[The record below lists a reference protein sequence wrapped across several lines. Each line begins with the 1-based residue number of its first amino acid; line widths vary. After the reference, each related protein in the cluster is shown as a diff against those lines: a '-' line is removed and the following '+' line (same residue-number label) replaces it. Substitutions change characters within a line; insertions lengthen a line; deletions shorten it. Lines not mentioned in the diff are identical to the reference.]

1 MVCAE
6 FSVCFWH
13 CSWSSHFCPR
23 LRWQRIRR
31 GLTKPS
37 PRPSQ
42 WTGTRRRPIPPAQEQ
57 PKNEN
62 PPAPEEPKTFT
73 VTYTDGVGGAVFDN
87 EVHSNLPSG
96 TATPAFSGSLAREGY
111 TFAGWNPAVAETVT
125 ADVTYA
131 AKWEEGKTGPR
142 RVTLPTIPGPDVD
155 LAALDTGHKI
165 DVRFTVLYVGDE
177 FNIGYNYGSSEKTKF
192 VCQYKTNHSDT
203 AYNNHT
209 IAISD
214 IKAAASRA
222 SVNSGYQI
230 VGWSKES
237 NANPTTWSLN
247 KSGTTACNK
256 GSTIYLV
263 AKNPNPTTKYTYTL
277 NYDANGGTGAPS
289 ADSWSTTDASIRYH
303 SFTVKNTIPTREGYV
318 FKGWKA
324 KDGADTIYAGGA
336 LCSVSQQ
343 GNDVVKNGNTWTR
356 TLYAVWEEAV
366 PSKPEWSDIRRE
378 MQKVSVHVTCINP
391 DVNHTEKTYSYKESN
406 DDTIGSVQDSAGSY
420 TCTVTVHLGRYRLQ
434 YNQDFNREHEF
445 ASSLTADVVLQ
456 YNGTGWVIASALPLE
471 LKLTCGSAPTPNP
484 PGSDV
489 LNSLK
494 VLVKCDSK
502 TYHFEKPYKMDDGD
516 YRLEKVDDN
525 TYTVIVLADKYVEKY
540 NAVYPG
546 HTLFDNNTKTI
557 KLVYRY
563 GAWTVVGSN
572 GVTFNVSCEQKYT
585 VTYTDGVDGE
595 VIFADQV
602 SYKKPGEKTP
612 KFRGTPTRTGYKFIG
627 WEPAVVGT
635 VTANATYTA
644 QWVSISDLDPAPELV
659 SSLYMNFQCTNE
671 NASHDHRSEMIAIGY
686 GIGAGGVIVTDAAG
700 NPVYNKDGN
709 ITAVITFYQDSGFLN
724 EYNKRTG
731 VAHRYADYE
740 PKTKSVDGVLIGEV
754 FHMYKKDYPVVF
766 DVVCG
771 SLYTVTYKD
780 GTNGTVFADDVH
792 SNLNANAAT
801 PAFVGGTP
809 TRPGYVFTGWNPAVA
824 ATVTGNATYTA
835 VWEKDANGNG
845 KPDKDEEKYTVTY
858 TDGVENEEIFADETY
873 SDLLSGTAT
882 PAFNGTP
889 TRKGYAF
896 TGWNPAVAATVT
908 GNATYAAVWEEA
920 APPKPDKPTPPTDEI
935 GGATVAVKCITGH
948 GDLSWKID
956 SSTFTVGEVTGDDT
970 TGYTCT
976 VTVQAEVYVNAFNSD
991 KKANGV
997 KHTLAD
1003 DAEKT
1008 FTMTYVNGAWTGP
1021 TNPAVTFEVKCEE
1034 ELVPVHL
1041 VIYRNGDTSK
1051 AYKDVALESQP
1062 KGHVIDLSTIDI
1074 ADYYTGNYEFYGW
1087 YDDGAWNNYKANPAN
1102 PPAGLKE
1109 KTVNGWTNLKC
1120 MVYDKYQVVYFQSEE
1135 ALRDFQND
1143 HSKTEGRL
1151 YSTTALFGS
1160 TLPTADAP
1168 TPTRTGYTFKFWSRE
1183 GQNGDVTGQTVNGWT
1198 NLYAV
1203 WEKNTYTVTYTDGV
1217 DGEAFADQAYTA
1229 KYEDATPAFE
1239 GTPTRKGFVFDG
1251 WNPEVAETVTED
1263 VTYTAQWK
1271 PVQPDKKAIEGAI
1284 GRGVAVVCDNQNVKH
1299 GAKAYKVTLGE
1310 YTASNVMGTAADGY
1324 TCTVTVRAA
1333 KFIEKYSSDMSDAV
1347 HTLIAGEPAEKT
1359 IELKWNG
1366 EKWVAETELPVTFH
1380 TLCPPEQPSKKDIE
1394 GAIGRGVKIVCDNQN
1409 VKHGGKDY
1417 KPTQGEYTV
1426 SDVTGT
1432 ASEGYTCTIT
1442 VKAAK
1447 IIEKY
1452 SSDMGKTHA
1461 LIVGE
1466 QAEKTVELKWDG
1478 EKWVAKTELPITFHV
1493 ECPPEKPTY
1502 DELKGLG
1509 INAKVDCTTT
1519 TAHNGKSYTLIEDTY
1534 NVSDPERKGTA
1545 YTCILTVNAKDYVAK
1560 YNAEENVGPHTLDDR
1575 DSKTIELTWNGEKW
1589 TAAETSVTFNVK
1601 CELLTVTYTDGVKG
1615 EEVFAD
1621 VVYNDIPYGT
1631 NTPAFGTKDPTRK
1644 GYKFLGWEPVVADTV
1659 TENAT
1664 YVAQWEK
1671 LYTVTY
1677 TDGAKGKAFEDQ
1689 VFTDL
1694 ESGTK
1699 TPEFNGTPTRK
1710 GYKFLGW
1717 EPVVADTVTENVTY
1731 TAPVGRTLHRYL
1743 HRRREGQGV
1752 QGSGLQRS

>member
-1 MVCAE
+1 MQTVCASGMDHQMKGE
-6 FSVCFWH
+6 YFKMKNHGLRRIFSLFLALFMVFTLL
-13 CSWSSHFCPR
+13 PTTA
-23 LRWQRIRR
+23 LAED
-31 GLTKPS
+31 T
-37 PRPSQ
+37 
-42 WTGTRRRPIPPAQEQ
+42 TGADETPPKTVVVNEGEKKTDPPPAQEQ
-57 PKNEN
+57 PNNEN

-73 VTYTDGVGGAVFDN
+73 VTYTDGADGAVFPN
-87 EVHSNLPSG
+87 QVSNLPAG
-96 TATPAFSGSLAREGY
+96 TATPAFSGTLARDGY

-125 ADVTYA
+125 ANVTYVA
-131 AKWEEGKTGPR
+131 QWEAGKTSAR
-142 RVTLPTIPGPDVD
+142 RVTLPTIPEPDIAP
-155 LAALDTGHKI
+155 AALNTGHKI
-165 DVRFTVLYVGDE
+165 DVTFTVLYVGDE

-256 GSTIYLV
+256 GTTIYLV

-289 ADSWSTTDASIRYH
+289 ADSWSTTDAAIRYH
-303 SFTVKNTIPTREGYV
+303 SFTVKNTVPTREGYV

-324 KDGADTIYAGGA
+324 KDGSDTIYTGGA

-356 TLYAVWEEAV
+356 TLYAVWEEA
-366 PSKPEWSDIRRE
+366 
-378 MQKVSVHVTCINP
+378 T
-391 DVNHTEKTYSYKESN
+391 
-406 DDTIGSVQDSAGSY
+406 
-420 TCTVTVHLGRYRLQ
+420 
-434 YNQDFNREHEF
+434 
-445 ASSLTADVVLQ
+445 
-456 YNGTGWVIASALPLE
+456 
-471 LKLTCGSAPTPNP
+471 
-484 PGSDV
+484 
-489 LNSLK
+489 
-494 VLVKCDSK
+494 
-502 TYHFEKPYKMDDGD
+502 
-516 YRLEKVDDN
+516 
-525 TYTVIVLADKYVEKY
+525 
-540 NAVYPG
+540 
-546 HTLFDNNTKTI
+546 
-557 KLVYRY
+557 
-563 GAWTVVGSN
+563 
-572 GVTFNVSCEQKYT
+572 
-585 VTYTDGVDGE
+585 
-595 VIFADQV
+595 
-602 SYKKPGEKTP
+602 
-612 KFRGTPTRTGYKFIG
+612 
-627 WEPAVVGT
+627 
-635 VTANATYTA
+635 
-644 QWVSISDLDPAPELV
+644 
-659 SSLYMNFQCTNE
+659 
-671 NASHDHRSEMIAIGY
+671 
-686 GIGAGGVIVTDAAG
+686 
-700 NPVYNKDGN
+700 
-709 ITAVITFYQDSGFLN
+709 
-724 EYNKRTG
+724 
-731 VAHRYADYE
+731 
-740 PKTKSVDGVLIGEV
+740 
-754 FHMYKKDYPVVF
+754 
-766 DVVCG
+766 
-771 SLYTVTYKD
+771 
-780 GTNGTVFADDVH
+780 
-792 SNLNANAAT
+792 
-801 PAFVGGTP
+801 
-809 TRPGYVFTGWNPAVA
+809 
-824 ATVTGNATYTA
+824 
-835 VWEKDANGNG
+835 
-845 KPDKDEEKYTVTY
+845 
-858 TDGVENEEIFADETY
+858 
-873 SDLLSGTAT
+873 
-882 PAFNGTP
+882 
-889 TRKGYAF
+889 
-896 TGWNPAVAATVT
+896 
-908 GNATYAAVWEEA
+908 
-920 APPKPDKPTPPTDEI
+920 PPKPDKPTAPGE
-935 GGATVAVKCITGH
+935 
-948 GDLSWKID
+948 GDLSGLIGNITVNCTNNAATHTLKSKGYALIA
-956 SSTFTVGEVTGDDT
+956 SSYTPSEVAGDAENGYTYTVTINSQKYVEQFDTDTGAAHDPKGVNATVTLKYTDNGWTVESGAPVVFDVACVTEIVPPAKPGAEDLAKLEAPVEVACTTKPETHNAVHFSLRGGTYTIGDVAGNETD
-970 TGYTCT
+970 GYTCDIT
-976 VTVQAEVYVNAFNSD
+976 VTADKYVARYNMD
-991 KKANGV
+991 YG
-997 KHTLAD
+997 KHTLTGD
-1003 DAEKT
+1003 NTKT
-1008 FTMTYVNGAWTGP
+1008 LTLKYVEGQW
-1021 TNPAVTFEVKCEE
+1021 AVDTPITFPVECEE
-1034 ELVPVHL
+1034 ELFPVHL
-1041 VIYRNGDTSK
+1041 VIYRNGNTTT

-1217 DGEAFADQAYTA
+1217 NGEAFADQAYTA

-1239 GTPTRKGFVFDG
+1239 GTPARKGFVFDG
-1251 WNPEVAETVTED
+1251 WTPEVAETVTD
-1263 VTYTAQWK
+1263 NATYTAQWK

-1310 YTASNVMGTAADGY
+1310 YTVSNVMGTAADGY

-1409 VKHGGKDY
+1409 VNHWGKDY

-1615 EEVFAD
+1615 EEVFED

-1644 GYKFLGWEPVVADTV
+1644 GYKFLGWEPEVA
-1659 TENAT
+1659 E
-1664 YVAQWEK
+1664 
-1671 LYTVTY
+1671 
-1677 TDGAKGKAFEDQ
+1677 
-1689 VFTDL
+1689 
-1694 ESGTK
+1694 
-1699 TPEFNGTPTRK
+1699 
-1710 GYKFLGW
+1710 
-1717 EPVVADTVTENVTY
+1717 TVTENVTY
-1731 TAPVGRTLHRYL
+1731 TAKWEELYTVTYTD
-1743 HRRREGQGV
+1743 GV
-1752 QGSGLQRS
+1752 KGKAFKDQVYKDLEAGTATPKFDGKPTRKGYTFTGWSPKVTDTVTKDVTYVAQWKSVKNGKDNIPKTGDSEIVMVLGSVLLFSFCGAAAVSVYDRKRKHF

>member
-1 MVCAE
+1 MKNHGLRRIFSLLLALFMVFTLLPTTAFAE
-6 FSVCFWH
+6 D
-13 CSWSSHFCPR
+13 
-23 LRWQRIRR
+23 
-31 GLTKPS
+31 T
-37 PRPSQ
+37 
-42 WTGTRRRPIPPAQEQ
+42 TGADEAQPKTVVVDEGEKKTDPPAQEQ

-73 VTYTDGVGGAVFDN
+73 VTYTDGANGAVFPN
-87 EVHSNLPSG
+87 QVSNLPAG
-96 TATPAFSGSLAREGY
+96 TATPAFSGTLARDGY

-125 ADVTYA
+125 ANVTYVA
-131 AKWEEGKTGPR
+131 QWEAGKTSAR
-142 RVTLPTIPGPDVD
+142 RVPLPTIPKPDPAPAD
-155 LAALDTGHKI
+155 LNTGHKI

-214 IKAAASRA
+214 IKAAAGRA

-256 GSTIYLV
+256 GTTIYLV

-324 KDGADTIYAGGA
+324 NDGSDTIYTGGMTCA
-336 LCSVSQQ
+336 VSQY

-356 TLYAVWEEAV
+356 TLYAVWEEA
-366 PSKPEWSDIRRE
+366 
-378 MQKVSVHVTCINP
+378 T
-391 DVNHTEKTYSYKESN
+391 
-406 DDTIGSVQDSAGSY
+406 
-420 TCTVTVHLGRYRLQ
+420 
-434 YNQDFNREHEF
+434 
-445 ASSLTADVVLQ
+445 
-456 YNGTGWVIASALPLE
+456 
-471 LKLTCGSAPTPNP
+471 
-484 PGSDV
+484 
-489 LNSLK
+489 
-494 VLVKCDSK
+494 
-502 TYHFEKPYKMDDGD
+502 
-516 YRLEKVDDN
+516 
-525 TYTVIVLADKYVEKY
+525 
-540 NAVYPG
+540 
-546 HTLFDNNTKTI
+546 
-557 KLVYRY
+557 
-563 GAWTVVGSN
+563 
-572 GVTFNVSCEQKYT
+572 
-585 VTYTDGVDGE
+585 
-595 VIFADQV
+595 
-602 SYKKPGEKTP
+602 
-612 KFRGTPTRTGYKFIG
+612 
-627 WEPAVVGT
+627 
-635 VTANATYTA
+635 
-644 QWVSISDLDPAPELV
+644 
-659 SSLYMNFQCTNE
+659 
-671 NASHDHRSEMIAIGY
+671 
-686 GIGAGGVIVTDAAG
+686 
-700 NPVYNKDGN
+700 
-709 ITAVITFYQDSGFLN
+709 
-724 EYNKRTG
+724 
-731 VAHRYADYE
+731 
-740 PKTKSVDGVLIGEV
+740 
-754 FHMYKKDYPVVF
+754 
-766 DVVCG
+766 
-771 SLYTVTYKD
+771 
-780 GTNGTVFADDVH
+780 
-792 SNLNANAAT
+792 
-801 PAFVGGTP
+801 
-809 TRPGYVFTGWNPAVA
+809 
-824 ATVTGNATYTA
+824 
-835 VWEKDANGNG
+835 
-845 KPDKDEEKYTVTY
+845 
-858 TDGVENEEIFADETY
+858 
-873 SDLLSGTAT
+873 
-882 PAFNGTP
+882 
-889 TRKGYAF
+889 
-896 TGWNPAVAATVT
+896 
-908 GNATYAAVWEEA
+908 
-920 APPKPDKPTPPTDEI
+920 PPKPDKPTAPGE
-935 GGATVAVKCITGH
+935 
-948 GDLSWKID
+948 GDLSGLIGNI
-956 SSTFTVGEVTGDDT
+956 TVNCTNDKAAHELKTKSYALIPGSYTTGEVEGDAENGYTYTVTINSRKYVEQFDTDTSAAHDPKDATATVTLKHTDNGWTVTGSTPVVFNVACVTEIVPPAKPGAEDLANLEAPVEVVCT
-970 TGYTCT
+970 TKPETHAAAHFSLRGGTYTIGDVAGNETDGYTCDIT
-976 VTVQAEVYVNAFNSD
+976 VTADKYVARYNMD
-991 KKANGV
+991 YG
-997 KHTLAD
+997 KHTLTGD
-1003 DAEKT
+1003 NTKT
-1008 FTMTYVNGAWTGP
+1008 LTLKYVEGQW
-1021 TNPAVTFEVKCEE
+1021 AVDTPITFPVECEE
-1034 ELVPVHL
+1034 ELFPVHL

-1217 DGEAFADQAYTA
+1217 NGEAFADQAYTA

-1239 GTPTRKGFVFDG
+1239 GTPARKGFVFDG
-1251 WNPEVAETVTED
+1251 WTPEVAETVTD
-1263 VTYTAQWK
+1263 NATYTAQWK

-1310 YTASNVMGTAADGY
+1310 YTVSNVMGTAADGY

-1409 VKHGGKDY
+1409 VNHWGKDY

-1493 ECPPEKPTY
+1493 ECPPRK
-1502 DELKGLG
+1502 
-1509 INAKVDCTTT
+1509 
-1519 TAHNGKSYTLIEDTY
+1519 AHL
-1534 NVSDPERKGTA
+1534 R
-1545 YTCILTVNAKDYVAK
+1545 
-1560 YNAEENVGPHTLDDR
+1560 
-1575 DSKTIELTWNGEKW
+1575 
-1589 TAAETSVTFNVK
+1589 
-1601 CELLTVTYTDGVKG
+1601 
-1615 EEVFAD
+1615 
-1621 VVYNDIPYGT
+1621 
-1631 NTPAFGTKDPTRK
+1631 
-1644 GYKFLGWEPVVADTV
+1644 
-1659 TENAT
+1659 
-1664 YVAQWEK
+1664 
-1671 LYTVTY
+1671 
-1677 TDGAKGKAFEDQ
+1677 
-1689 VFTDL
+1689 
-1694 ESGTK
+1694 
-1699 TPEFNGTPTRK
+1699 
-1710 GYKFLGW
+1710 
-1717 EPVVADTVTENVTY
+1717 
-1731 TAPVGRTLHRYL
+1731 
-1743 HRRREGQGV
+1743 
-1752 QGSGLQRS
+1752 

>member
-1 MVCAE
+1 MQTVCASGMDHQMKGE
-6 FSVCFWH
+6 YFKMKNHGLRRIFSLFLALFMVFTLL
-13 CSWSSHFCPR
+13 PTTA
-23 LRWQRIRR
+23 LAED
-31 GLTKPS
+31 T
-37 PRPSQ
+37 
-42 WTGTRRRPIPPAQEQ
+42 TGADGTQPKTVAVDGGEKKTDPPAQEQ

-62 PPAPEEPKTFT
+62 PPAPEDPKTFT

-87 EVHSNLPSG
+87 DVHSNLPSG

-111 TFAGWNPAVAETVT
+111 TFVGWNPAVAETVT

-131 AKWEEGKTGPR
+131 AKWEAGKTGPR
-142 RVTLPTIPGPDVD
+142 RVTLPTIPEPDIAP
-155 LAALDTGHKI
+155 AALNTGHKI

-177 FNIGYNYGSSEKTKF
+177 FNIGYNYGSSEKTQF

-214 IKAAASRA
+214 IKAAAGRA

-256 GSTIYLV
+256 GTTIYLV

-303 SFTVKNTIPTREGYV
+303 SFTVKNTTPTREGYV

-324 KDGADTIYAGGA
+324 KDGSDTIYTGGT
-336 LCSVSQQ
+336 LCSVSQY

-356 TLYAVWEEAV
+356 TLYAVWEEDAPAQPTPLDEAGVKALLGENAV
-366 PSKPEWSDIRRE
+366 QIICTNTQISHGSKTFGLIDGTFTVHQSNNRCEVVINSFSPYVNEFNAAVSVPAGTHITDNSMAGQNRTKINLVWSDG
-378 MQKVSVHVTCINP
+378 KWTAADAPAKYHVLCSSQPAEPTAPGEGDLENI
-391 DVNHTEKTYSYKESN
+391 EKLVRIVCDRNIHDAKEYGV
-406 DDTIGSVQDSAGSY
+406 IAGSCEFGDIDMTGDVP
-420 TCTVTVHLGRYRLQ
+420 TCPVTIRAAEYVK
-434 YNQDFNREHEF
+434 
-445 ASSLTADVVLQ
+445 A
-456 YNGTGWVIASALPLE
+456 YNGTIGVEHTITGDTERLLILAWDANNNVWRPMTDTPVTFTVICPPAKPGAEDLAKLEAPVEVVCTTKPETHTAAPFSLIEGTYDIGDVSGNETDGYTCDITVTAGNYVALYNTDFG
-471 LKLTCGSAPTPNP
+471 KHTLTG
-484 PGSDV
+484 
-489 LNSLK
+489 
-494 VLVKCDSK
+494 
-502 TYHFEKPYKMDDGD
+502 
-516 YRLEKVDDN
+516 DN
-525 TYTVIVLADKYVEKY
+525 TKPLTLKYVEGQW
-540 NAVYPG
+540 AVDAP
-546 HTLFDNNTKTI
+546 
-557 KLVYRY
+557 
-563 GAWTVVGSN
+563 
-572 GVTFNVSCEQKYT
+572 VTF
-585 VTYTDGVDGE
+585 
-595 VIFADQV
+595 
-602 SYKKPGEKTP
+602 
-612 KFRGTPTRTGYKFIG
+612 
-627 WEPAVVGT
+627 
-635 VTANATYTA
+635 
-644 QWVSISDLDPAPELV
+644 
-659 SSLYMNFQCTNE
+659 
-671 NASHDHRSEMIAIGY
+671 
-686 GIGAGGVIVTDAAG
+686 
-700 NPVYNKDGN
+700 PV
-709 ITAVITFYQDSGFLN
+709 
-724 EYNKRTG
+724 E
-731 VAHRYADYE
+731 
-740 PKTKSVDGVLIGEV
+740 
-754 FHMYKKDYPVVF
+754 
-766 DVVCG
+766 
-771 SLYTVTYKD
+771 
-780 GTNGTVFADDVH
+780 
-792 SNLNANAAT
+792 
-801 PAFVGGTP
+801 
-809 TRPGYVFTGWNPAVA
+809 
-824 ATVTGNATYTA
+824 
-835 VWEKDANGNG
+835 
-845 KPDKDEEKYTVTY
+845 
-858 TDGVENEEIFADETY
+858 
-873 SDLLSGTAT
+873 
-882 PAFNGTP
+882 
-889 TRKGYAF
+889 
-896 TGWNPAVAATVT
+896 
-908 GNATYAAVWEEA
+908 
-920 APPKPDKPTPPTDEI
+920 
-935 GGATVAVKCITGH
+935 
-948 GDLSWKID
+948 
-956 SSTFTVGEVTGDDT
+956 
-970 TGYTCT
+970 
-976 VTVQAEVYVNAFNSD
+976 
-991 KKANGV
+991 
-997 KHTLAD
+997 
-1003 DAEKT
+1003 
-1008 FTMTYVNGAWTGP
+1008 
-1021 TNPAVTFEVKCEE
+1021 CEE
-1034 ELVPVHL
+1034 ELFPVHL

-1087 YDDGAWNNYKANPAN
+1087 YDDGLFNIYKSDPAN

-1217 DGEAFADQAYTA
+1217 NGEAFADQAYTA

-1310 YTASNVMGTAADGY
+1310 YTVSNVMGTAADGY

-1409 VKHGGKDY
+1409 VNHWGKDY

-1447 IIEKY
+1447 IVEKY

-1466 QAEKTVELKWDG
+1466 QPEKTVELKWDG

-1509 INAKVDCTTT
+1509 INAKVDCATT
-1519 TAHNGKSYTLIEDTY
+1519 TAHNDKSYTLIEGTY
-1534 NVSDPERKGTA
+1534 EISDPERKGTA

-1621 VVYNDIPYGT
+1621 VVYKDIPYGT
-1631 NTPAFGTKDPTRK
+1631 STPAFGTKDPTRE
-1644 GYKFLGWEPVVADTV
+1644 GYKFVGWEPEVAETV
-1659 TENAT
+1659 TKDVT
-1664 YVAQWEK
+1664 YTAKWEK

-1677 TDGAKGKAFEDQ
+1677 TDGVKGKAFKDQ
-1689 VFTDL
+1689 VYSDL
-1694 ESGTK
+1694 EAGTD
-1699 TPEFNGTPTRK
+1699 TPKFDGKPTRK
-1710 GYKFLGW
+1710 GYTFTGW
-1717 EPVVADTVTENVTY
+1717 SPKVTDTVTKDVTY
-1731 TAPVGRTLHRYL
+1731 VAQWKSVKNGKDNIPKTGDGEIVMVL
-1743 HRRREGQGV
+1743 
-1752 QGSGLQRS
+1752 GSVLLFSFCGAAAVSVYDRKRKHF

>member
-1 MVCAE
+1 MDE
-6 FSVCFWH
+6 
-13 CSWSSHFCPR
+13 
-23 LRWQRIRR
+23 
-31 GLTKPS
+31 GEKKTD
-37 PRPSQ
+37 
-42 WTGTRRRPIPPAQEQ
+42 PPAQEQ

-73 VTYTDGVGGAVFDN
+73 VTYTDGADGAVFPN
-87 EVHSNLPSG
+87 QVYRNLPSG

-111 TFAGWNPAVAETVT
+111 TFVGWNPAVAETVT

-256 GSTIYLV
+256 GTTIYLV

-289 ADSWSTTDASIRYH
+289 ADSWSTTYASIRYH
-303 SFTVKNTIPTREGYV
+303 SFTVKNTVPTREGYV

-324 KDGADTIYAGGA
+324 NDGSDTIYTGGMTCA
-336 LCSVSQQ
+336 VSQY

-356 TLYAVWEEAV
+356 TLYAVWEEA
-366 PSKPEWSDIRRE
+366 
-378 MQKVSVHVTCINP
+378 T
-391 DVNHTEKTYSYKESN
+391 
-406 DDTIGSVQDSAGSY
+406 
-420 TCTVTVHLGRYRLQ
+420 
-434 YNQDFNREHEF
+434 
-445 ASSLTADVVLQ
+445 
-456 YNGTGWVIASALPLE
+456 
-471 LKLTCGSAPTPNP
+471 
-484 PGSDV
+484 
-489 LNSLK
+489 
-494 VLVKCDSK
+494 
-502 TYHFEKPYKMDDGD
+502 
-516 YRLEKVDDN
+516 
-525 TYTVIVLADKYVEKY
+525 
-540 NAVYPG
+540 
-546 HTLFDNNTKTI
+546 
-557 KLVYRY
+557 
-563 GAWTVVGSN
+563 
-572 GVTFNVSCEQKYT
+572 
-585 VTYTDGVDGE
+585 
-595 VIFADQV
+595 
-602 SYKKPGEKTP
+602 
-612 KFRGTPTRTGYKFIG
+612 
-627 WEPAVVGT
+627 
-635 VTANATYTA
+635 
-644 QWVSISDLDPAPELV
+644 
-659 SSLYMNFQCTNE
+659 
-671 NASHDHRSEMIAIGY
+671 
-686 GIGAGGVIVTDAAG
+686 
-700 NPVYNKDGN
+700 
-709 ITAVITFYQDSGFLN
+709 
-724 EYNKRTG
+724 
-731 VAHRYADYE
+731 
-740 PKTKSVDGVLIGEV
+740 
-754 FHMYKKDYPVVF
+754 
-766 DVVCG
+766 
-771 SLYTVTYKD
+771 
-780 GTNGTVFADDVH
+780 
-792 SNLNANAAT
+792 
-801 PAFVGGTP
+801 
-809 TRPGYVFTGWNPAVA
+809 
-824 ATVTGNATYTA
+824 
-835 VWEKDANGNG
+835 
-845 KPDKDEEKYTVTY
+845 
-858 TDGVENEEIFADETY
+858 
-873 SDLLSGTAT
+873 
-882 PAFNGTP
+882 
-889 TRKGYAF
+889 
-896 TGWNPAVAATVT
+896 
-908 GNATYAAVWEEA
+908 
-920 APPKPDKPTPPTDEI
+920 PPKPDKPTAPGE
-935 GGATVAVKCITGH
+935 
-948 GDLSWKID
+948 GDLSGLID
-956 SSTFTVGEVTGDDT
+956 NITVNCTNEAATHVPNSKSYVLIAGSYNTSEVEGDAEN
-970 TGYTCT
+970 GYTCT
-976 VTVQAEVYVNAFNSD
+976 VTINSQKYVEQFDTNTRTVHDPKGVNATVTLKYTDNGWTVESGAPVVFDVACVTEIVPPARPGAEDLSNLKAPVDVTCTTKPETHAAVHFSLRGGTYTIGDVAGNETDGYTCDITVTAD
-991 KKANGV
+991 KYVARYNMDYG
-997 KHTLAD
+997 KHTLTGD
-1003 DAEKT
+1003 NTKT
-1008 FTMTYVNGAWTGP
+1008 LTLKYVEGQW
-1021 TNPAVTFEVKCEE
+1021 AVDTPITFPVECEE
-1034 ELVPVHL
+1034 ELFPVHL
-1041 VIYRNGDTSK
+1041 VIYRNGNTTT
-1051 AYKDVALESQP
+1051 AYKDIALESQP

-1074 ADYYTGNYEFYGW
+1074 ADYYTGNYKFYGW

-1135 ALRDFQND
+1135 AWRDFQND

-1151 YSTTALFGS
+1151 YSTTAPFGS

-1217 DGEAFADQAYTA
+1217 NGEAFADQAYTA

-1239 GTPTRKGFVFDG
+1239 GTPARKGFVFDG
-1251 WNPEVAETVTED
+1251 WTPEVAETVTD
-1263 VTYTAQWK
+1263 NATYTAQWK

-1284 GRGVAVVCDNQNVKH
+1284 GRGVAVVCDNQNVNH
-1299 GAKAYKVTLGE
+1299 GEKKYKPTLGE
-1310 YTASNVMGTAADGY
+1310 YTVSNVMGTAADGY

-1409 VKHGGKDY
+1409 VNHWGKDY

-1466 QAEKTVELKWDG
+1466 QAEKTVELKWNG

-1519 TAHNGKSYTLIEDTY
+1519 TAHNGKSYTLIEGTY

-1560 YNAEENVGPHTLDDR
+1560 YNAEENVGPHALDDR
-1575 DSKTIELTWNGEKW
+1575 DSKAIELTWNGEKW

-1615 EEVFAD
+1615 EEVFED
-1621 VVYNDIPYGT
+1621 VVYKDIPYGT
-1631 NTPAFGTKDPTRK
+1631 STPAFGTKDPTRE
-1644 GYKFLGWEPVVADTV
+1644 GYKFVGWEPEVTETV
-1659 TENAT
+1659 TKDVT
-1664 YVAQWEK
+1664 YTTKWEK

-1677 TDGAKGKAFEDQ
+1677 TDGAKGKAFKDQ
-1689 VFTDL
+1689 VHKDL
-1694 ESGTK
+1694 ESGAD
-1699 TPEFNGTPTRK
+1699 TPKFDGKPTRK
-1710 GYKFLGW
+1710 GYTFTGW
-1717 EPVVADTVTENVTY
+1717 SPKVTDTVTKDVTY
-1731 TAPVGRTLHRYL
+1731 VAQWKSVKNGKDNIPKTGDSEIVMVL
-1743 HRRREGQGV
+1743 
-1752 QGSGLQRS
+1752 GSVLLFSFCGAAAVSVYDRKRKHF

>member
-31 GLTKPS
+31 GLTEPS

-42 WTGTRRRPIPPAQEQ
+42 WTGARRRPTPPAQEQ

-62 PPAPEEPKTFT
+62 PPAPEDPKTFT

-87 EVHSNLPSG
+87 DVHSNLPSG

-131 AKWEEGKTGPR
+131 AKWEEGKTNAR
-142 RVTLPTIPGPDVD
+142 RVPLPTIPKPDPAPAD
-155 LAALDTGHKI
+155 LNTGHKI

-256 GSTIYLV
+256 GTTIYLV

-303 SFTVKNTIPTREGYV
+303 SFTVKNTVPTREGYV

-324 KDGADTIYAGGA
+324 KDGSDTIYTGGT
-336 LCSVSQQ
+336 LCAVSQY

-356 TLYAVWEEAV
+356 TLYAVWEEA
-366 PSKPEWSDIRRE
+366 
-378 MQKVSVHVTCINP
+378 T
-391 DVNHTEKTYSYKESN
+391 
-406 DDTIGSVQDSAGSY
+406 
-420 TCTVTVHLGRYRLQ
+420 
-434 YNQDFNREHEF
+434 
-445 ASSLTADVVLQ
+445 
-456 YNGTGWVIASALPLE
+456 
-471 LKLTCGSAPTPNP
+471 
-484 PGSDV
+484 
-489 LNSLK
+489 
-494 VLVKCDSK
+494 
-502 TYHFEKPYKMDDGD
+502 
-516 YRLEKVDDN
+516 
-525 TYTVIVLADKYVEKY
+525 
-540 NAVYPG
+540 
-546 HTLFDNNTKTI
+546 
-557 KLVYRY
+557 
-563 GAWTVVGSN
+563 
-572 GVTFNVSCEQKYT
+572 
-585 VTYTDGVDGE
+585 
-595 VIFADQV
+595 
-602 SYKKPGEKTP
+602 
-612 KFRGTPTRTGYKFIG
+612 
-627 WEPAVVGT
+627 
-635 VTANATYTA
+635 
-644 QWVSISDLDPAPELV
+644 
-659 SSLYMNFQCTNE
+659 
-671 NASHDHRSEMIAIGY
+671 
-686 GIGAGGVIVTDAAG
+686 
-700 NPVYNKDGN
+700 
-709 ITAVITFYQDSGFLN
+709 
-724 EYNKRTG
+724 
-731 VAHRYADYE
+731 
-740 PKTKSVDGVLIGEV
+740 
-754 FHMYKKDYPVVF
+754 
-766 DVVCG
+766 
-771 SLYTVTYKD
+771 
-780 GTNGTVFADDVH
+780 
-792 SNLNANAAT
+792 
-801 PAFVGGTP
+801 
-809 TRPGYVFTGWNPAVA
+809 
-824 ATVTGNATYTA
+824 
-835 VWEKDANGNG
+835 
-845 KPDKDEEKYTVTY
+845 
-858 TDGVENEEIFADETY
+858 
-873 SDLLSGTAT
+873 
-882 PAFNGTP
+882 
-889 TRKGYAF
+889 
-896 TGWNPAVAATVT
+896 
-908 GNATYAAVWEEA
+908 
-920 APPKPDKPTPPTDEI
+920 PPKPDKPTAPGE
-935 GGATVAVKCITGH
+935 
-948 GDLSWKID
+948 GDLSGLIGNI
-956 SSTFTVGEVTGDDT
+956 TVNCTNGKAAHELKAKGYTLISGSYTTNEVAGDAENGYTYTVTINSQKYVEQFDTDTGAAHDPKGVNATVTLKYTDNGWTVESGAPVVFDVACVTEIVPPTKPGAEDLSNLKAPVDVTCT
-970 TGYTCT
+970 TKPETHATVHFSLRGGTYTIGYVAGNETDGYTCDIIIT
-976 VTVQAEVYVNAFNSD
+976 ADEYVTKYNTDF
-991 KKANGV
+991 G
-997 KHTLAD
+997 KHTLTGD
-1003 DAEKT
+1003 NTKPLT
-1008 FTMTYVNGAWTGP
+1008 LKYVEGRWVVNDP
-1021 TNPAVTFEVKCEE
+1021 VTFPVECEE
-1034 ELVPVHL
+1034 ELFPVHL

-1087 YDDGAWNNYKANPAN
+1087 YDDGLFNIYKSDPAN

-1217 DGEAFADQAYTA
+1217 NGEAFADQAYTA

-1239 GTPTRKGFVFDG
+1239 GTPARAGYKFLGWEPTVAETVTENATYVAQWEKLYTVTYTDGVGEKAFKDDVHSDLEKDTPTPAFSGGTPTRKGFVFDG

-1284 GRGVAVVCDNQNVKH
+1284 GRGVAVVCDNQNVNH
-1299 GAKAYKVTLGE
+1299 GEKKYKPTLGE
-1310 YTASNVMGTAADGY
+1310 YTVSNVMGTAADGY

-1409 VKHGGKDY
+1409 VNHWGKDY

-1519 TAHNGKSYTLIEDTY
+1519 TVHNDKSYTLIEGTY
-1534 NVSDPERKGTA
+1534 DVSDPERKGTA

-1589 TAAETSVTFNVK
+1589 TAAEASVTFNVK

-1621 VVYNDIPYGT
+1621 VVYKDIPYGT
-1631 NTPAFGTKDPTRK
+1631 STPAFGTKDPTRE
-1644 GYKFLGWEPVVADTV
+1644 GYKFVGWEPEVAETV
-1659 TENAT
+1659 TKDVT
-1664 YVAQWEK
+1664 YTAKWEK

-1677 TDGAKGKAFEDQ
+1677 TDGVKGKAFKDQ
-1689 VFTDL
+1689 VYSDL
-1694 ESGTK
+1694 EAGTD
-1699 TPEFNGTPTRK
+1699 TPKFDGKPTRK
-1710 GYKFLGW
+1710 GYTFTGW
-1717 EPVVADTVTENVTY
+1717 SPKVTDTVTKDVTY
-1731 TAPVGRTLHRYL
+1731 VAQWKSVKNGKDNIPKTGDSEIVMVL
-1743 HRRREGQGV
+1743 
-1752 QGSGLQRS
+1752 GSVLLFSFCGAAAVSVYDRKRKHF

>member
-1 MVCAE
+1 M
-6 FSVCFWH
+6 
-13 CSWSSHFCPR
+13 
-23 LRWQRIRR
+23 
-31 GLTKPS
+31 
-37 PRPSQ
+37 
-42 WTGTRRRPIPPAQEQ
+42 
-57 PKNEN
+57 
-62 PPAPEEPKTFT
+62 
-73 VTYTDGVGGAVFDN
+73 
-87 EVHSNLPSG
+87 
-96 TATPAFSGSLAREGY
+96 
-111 TFAGWNPAVAETVT
+111 T

-131 AKWEEGKTGPR
+131 AKWEEGKTGPK
-142 RVTLPTIPGPDVD
+142 RVTVPPIPDPGVAP
-155 LAALDTGHKI
+155 AALNTGHKI

-214 IKAAASRA
+214 IKAAAGRA

-256 GSTIYLV
+256 GTTIYLV

-303 SFTVKNTIPTREGYV
+303 SFTVKNTVPTREGYV

-324 KDGADTIYAGGA
+324 NDGSDTIYTGGMTCA
-336 LCSVSQQ
+336 VSQY

-356 TLYAVWEEAV
+356 TLYAVWEEA
-366 PSKPEWSDIRRE
+366 
-378 MQKVSVHVTCINP
+378 T
-391 DVNHTEKTYSYKESN
+391 
-406 DDTIGSVQDSAGSY
+406 
-420 TCTVTVHLGRYRLQ
+420 
-434 YNQDFNREHEF
+434 
-445 ASSLTADVVLQ
+445 
-456 YNGTGWVIASALPLE
+456 
-471 LKLTCGSAPTPNP
+471 
-484 PGSDV
+484 
-489 LNSLK
+489 
-494 VLVKCDSK
+494 
-502 TYHFEKPYKMDDGD
+502 
-516 YRLEKVDDN
+516 
-525 TYTVIVLADKYVEKY
+525 
-540 NAVYPG
+540 
-546 HTLFDNNTKTI
+546 
-557 KLVYRY
+557 
-563 GAWTVVGSN
+563 
-572 GVTFNVSCEQKYT
+572 
-585 VTYTDGVDGE
+585 
-595 VIFADQV
+595 
-602 SYKKPGEKTP
+602 
-612 KFRGTPTRTGYKFIG
+612 
-627 WEPAVVGT
+627 
-635 VTANATYTA
+635 
-644 QWVSISDLDPAPELV
+644 
-659 SSLYMNFQCTNE
+659 
-671 NASHDHRSEMIAIGY
+671 
-686 GIGAGGVIVTDAAG
+686 
-700 NPVYNKDGN
+700 
-709 ITAVITFYQDSGFLN
+709 
-724 EYNKRTG
+724 
-731 VAHRYADYE
+731 
-740 PKTKSVDGVLIGEV
+740 
-754 FHMYKKDYPVVF
+754 
-766 DVVCG
+766 
-771 SLYTVTYKD
+771 
-780 GTNGTVFADDVH
+780 
-792 SNLNANAAT
+792 
-801 PAFVGGTP
+801 
-809 TRPGYVFTGWNPAVA
+809 
-824 ATVTGNATYTA
+824 
-835 VWEKDANGNG
+835 
-845 KPDKDEEKYTVTY
+845 
-858 TDGVENEEIFADETY
+858 
-873 SDLLSGTAT
+873 
-882 PAFNGTP
+882 
-889 TRKGYAF
+889 
-896 TGWNPAVAATVT
+896 
-908 GNATYAAVWEEA
+908 
-920 APPKPDKPTPPTDEI
+920 PPKPDKPTAPGE
-935 GGATVAVKCITGH
+935 
-948 GDLSWKID
+948 GDLSGLID
-956 SSTFTVGEVTGDDT
+956 NITVNCTNEAATHVPNSKSYVLIAGSYSTSEVEGDAEN
-970 TGYTCT
+970 GYTCT
-976 VTVQAEVYVNAFNSD
+976 VTINSQKYVEQFDTDTGAAHTPKDAAATVTLKHTDNGWTVESGAPVVFDVACVTEIVPPARPGAEDLSNLEAPVEVVCTTKPETHAAAHFSLGDGTYTIGDVAGNETDGYTCDITVTADRYVWWYNLD
-991 KKANGV
+991 YG
-997 KHTLAD
+997 KHTLTGD
-1003 DAEKT
+1003 NTKT
-1008 FTMTYVNGAWTGP
+1008 LTLKYVEGQW
-1021 TNPAVTFEVKCEE
+1021 AVDTPITFPVECEE
-1034 ELVPVHL
+1034 ELFPVHL

-1087 YDDGAWNNYKANPAN
+1087 YDDGLFNIYKSDPAN

-1183 GQNGDVTGQTVNGWT
+1183 GQNGDVTGQAVNGWT

-1217 DGEAFADQAYTA
+1217 NGEAFADQAYTA
-1229 KYEDATPAFE
+1229 KYEDTTPAFE
-1239 GTPTRKGFVFDG
+1239 GTPARAGYKFLGWEPTVAETVTENATYVAQWEKLYTVTYTDGVDGKAFKDDVHSDLEKDTPTPAFSGDTPTRKGFVFDG

-1284 GRGVAVVCDNQNVKH
+1284 GRGVAVVCDNQNVNH
-1299 GAKAYKVTLGE
+1299 GEKKYKPTLGE
-1310 YTASNVMGTAADGY
+1310 YTVSNVMGTAADGY

-1333 KFIEKYSSDMSDAV
+1333 KFIEKYSSDMGDAV

-1394 GAIGRGVKIVCDNQN
+1394 GAIGRGVRIVCDNQHVN
-1409 VKHGGKDY
+1409 HWAKDY

-1466 QAEKTVELKWDG
+1466 QAEKTVELKWNG

-1502 DELKGLG
+1502 DDLKELG
-1509 INAKVDCTTT
+1509 IDAKVDCTTT

-1560 YNAEENVGPHTLDDR
+1560 YNAEENVGPHALDDR

-1621 VVYNDIPYGT
+1621 VVYKDIPYGT
-1631 NTPAFGTKDPTRK
+1631 STPAFGTKDPTRE
-1644 GYKFLGWEPVVADTV
+1644 GYKFVGWEPEV
-1659 TENAT
+1659 TE
-1664 YVAQWEK
+1664 
-1671 LYTVTY
+1671 
-1677 TDGAKGKAFEDQ
+1677 
-1689 VFTDL
+1689 
-1694 ESGTK
+1694 
-1699 TPEFNGTPTRK
+1699 
-1710 GYKFLGW
+1710 
-1717 EPVVADTVTENVTY
+1717 TVTENVTY
-1731 TAPVGRTLHRYL
+1731 TAKWEELYTVTYTD
-1743 HRRREGQGV
+1743 GV
-1752 QGSGLQRS
+1752 KGKAFKDQVYKDLESGTDTPKFDGKPTRKGYTFTGWSPKVTDTVTKDVTYVAQWKSVKNGKDNIPKTGDSEIVMVLGSVLLFSFCGAAAVSVYDRKRKHF

>member
-1 MVCAE
+1 M
-6 FSVCFWH
+6 
-13 CSWSSHFCPR
+13 
-23 LRWQRIRR
+23 
-31 GLTKPS
+31 
-37 PRPSQ
+37 
-42 WTGTRRRPIPPAQEQ
+42 
-57 PKNEN
+57 
-62 PPAPEEPKTFT
+62 
-73 VTYTDGVGGAVFDN
+73 
-87 EVHSNLPSG
+87 
-96 TATPAFSGSLAREGY
+96 
-111 TFAGWNPAVAETVT
+111 T

-289 ADSWSTTDASIRYH
+289 ADSWSTTDAAIRYH

-324 KDGADTIYAGGA
+324 NDGSDTIYTGGMTCA
-336 LCSVSQQ
+336 VSQY

-356 TLYAVWEEAV
+356 TLYAVWEEA
-366 PSKPEWSDIRRE
+366 
-378 MQKVSVHVTCINP
+378 T
-391 DVNHTEKTYSYKESN
+391 
-406 DDTIGSVQDSAGSY
+406 
-420 TCTVTVHLGRYRLQ
+420 
-434 YNQDFNREHEF
+434 
-445 ASSLTADVVLQ
+445 
-456 YNGTGWVIASALPLE
+456 
-471 LKLTCGSAPTPNP
+471 
-484 PGSDV
+484 
-489 LNSLK
+489 
-494 VLVKCDSK
+494 
-502 TYHFEKPYKMDDGD
+502 
-516 YRLEKVDDN
+516 
-525 TYTVIVLADKYVEKY
+525 
-540 NAVYPG
+540 
-546 HTLFDNNTKTI
+546 
-557 KLVYRY
+557 
-563 GAWTVVGSN
+563 
-572 GVTFNVSCEQKYT
+572 
-585 VTYTDGVDGE
+585 
-595 VIFADQV
+595 
-602 SYKKPGEKTP
+602 
-612 KFRGTPTRTGYKFIG
+612 
-627 WEPAVVGT
+627 
-635 VTANATYTA
+635 
-644 QWVSISDLDPAPELV
+644 
-659 SSLYMNFQCTNE
+659 
-671 NASHDHRSEMIAIGY
+671 
-686 GIGAGGVIVTDAAG
+686 
-700 NPVYNKDGN
+700 
-709 ITAVITFYQDSGFLN
+709 
-724 EYNKRTG
+724 
-731 VAHRYADYE
+731 
-740 PKTKSVDGVLIGEV
+740 
-754 FHMYKKDYPVVF
+754 
-766 DVVCG
+766 
-771 SLYTVTYKD
+771 
-780 GTNGTVFADDVH
+780 
-792 SNLNANAAT
+792 
-801 PAFVGGTP
+801 
-809 TRPGYVFTGWNPAVA
+809 
-824 ATVTGNATYTA
+824 
-835 VWEKDANGNG
+835 
-845 KPDKDEEKYTVTY
+845 
-858 TDGVENEEIFADETY
+858 
-873 SDLLSGTAT
+873 
-882 PAFNGTP
+882 
-889 TRKGYAF
+889 
-896 TGWNPAVAATVT
+896 
-908 GNATYAAVWEEA
+908 
-920 APPKPDKPTPPTDEI
+920 PPKPDKPTAPGE
-935 GGATVAVKCITGH
+935 
-948 GDLSWKID
+948 GDLSGLIGNI
-956 SSTFTVGEVTGDDT
+956 TVNCTNGKAAHELKAKGYTLISGSYTTNEVAGDT
-970 TGYTCT
+970 ENGYTCT
-976 VTVQAEVYVNAFNSD
+976 VTINSQKYVEQFDTNTRTVHDPKGVNATVTLKYTDNGWTVESGAPVVFDVACVTEIVPPARPGAEDLSNLKAPVDVTCTTKPETHAAVHFSLRGGTYTIGDVAGNETDGYTCDITVTAD
-991 KKANGV
+991 KYVARYNMDYG
-997 KHTLAD
+997 KHTLTGD
-1003 DAEKT
+1003 NTKT
-1008 FTMTYVNGAWTGP
+1008 LTLKYVEGQW
-1021 TNPAVTFEVKCEE
+1021 AVDTPITFPVECEE
-1034 ELVPVHL
+1034 ELFPVHL
-1041 VIYRNGDTSK
+1041 VIYRNGNTTT
-1051 AYKDVALESQP
+1051 AYKDIALESQP

-1074 ADYYTGNYEFYGW
+1074 ADYYTGNYKFYGW

-1217 DGEAFADQAYTA
+1217 NGEAFADQAYTA

-1239 GTPTRKGFVFDG
+1239 GTPARAGYKFLGWEPVVADTVTENVTYVAQWEKLYTVTYTDGVDGKAFKDDVHSDLEKDTPTPAFSGGTPTRKGFVFDG

-1310 YTASNVMGTAADGY
+1310 YTVSNVMGTAADGY

-1409 VKHGGKDY
+1409 VNHWGKDY

-1466 QAEKTVELKWDG
+1466 QAEKAVELKWNG

-1621 VVYNDIPYGT
+1621 VVYKDIPYGT
-1631 NTPAFGTKDPTRK
+1631 STPAFGTKDPTRE
-1644 GYKFLGWEPVVADTV
+1644 GYKFVGWEPEVAETV
-1659 TENAT
+1659 TKDVT
-1664 YVAQWEK
+1664 YTAKWEK

-1677 TDGAKGKAFEDQ
+1677 TDGVKGKAFKDQ
-1689 VFTDL
+1689 VYKDL
-1694 ESGTK
+1694 ESGTD
-1699 TPEFNGTPTRK
+1699 TPKFDGKPTRK
-1710 GYKFLGW
+1710 GYTFTGW
-1717 EPVVADTVTENVTY
+1717 SPKVTDTVTKDVTY
-1731 TAPVGRTLHRYL
+1731 VAQWKSVKNGKDNIPKTGDSEIVMVL
-1743 HRRREGQGV
+1743 
-1752 QGSGLQRS
+1752 GSVLLFSFCGAAAVSVYDRKRKHF

>member
-1 MVCAE
+1 MQTVCASGMDRQMKGE
-6 FSVCFWH
+6 YFKMKNHGLRRIFSLFLALFMVFTLL
-13 CSWSSHFCPR
+13 PTTA
-23 LRWQRIRR
+23 LAED
-31 GLTKPS
+31 T
-37 PRPSQ
+37 
-42 WTGTRRRPIPPAQEQ
+42 TGADEAQPKTVVVNEGEKKTDPPAQEQ

-73 VTYTDGVGGAVFDN
+73 VTYTDGADGAVFPN
-87 EVHSNLPSG
+87 QVSNLPAG
-96 TATPAFSGSLAREGY
+96 TATPAFSGTLARDGY

-125 ADVTYA
+125 ANVTYVA
-131 AKWEEGKTGPR
+131 QWEAGKTNPR
-142 RVTLPTIPGPDVD
+142 RVTVPPIPDPGVAP
-155 LAALDTGHKI
+155 AALNTGHKI

-177 FNIGYNYGSSEKTKF
+177 FNIGYNYGSSEKTQF

-203 AYNNHT
+203 AYTNHT

-214 IKAAASRA
+214 IKAAAGRA

-256 GSTIYLV
+256 GTTIYLV

-289 ADSWSTTDASIRYH
+289 ADSWSTTDAAIRYH

-324 KDGADTIYAGGA
+324 NDGSDTIYTGGT
-336 LCSVSQQ
+336 LCSVSQY

-356 TLYAVWEEAV
+356 TLYAVWEEDAPAQPTPLDEAGVKALLGENAV
-366 PSKPEWSDIRRE
+366 QIICTNTQISHGSKTFGLIDGTFTVHQSNNRCEVVINSFSPYVNEFNAAVSVPAGTHITDNSMAGQNRTKINLVWSDG
-378 MQKVSVHVTCINP
+378 KWTAADAPAKYHVLCSSQPAEPTAPGEGDLENI
-391 DVNHTEKTYSYKESN
+391 EKLVRIVCDRNIHDAKEYGV
-406 DDTIGSVQDSAGSY
+406 IAGSCEFGDIDMTGDVP
-420 TCTVTVHLGRYRLQ
+420 TCPVTIQAAEYVK
-434 YNQDFNREHEF
+434 
-445 ASSLTADVVLQ
+445 A
-456 YNGTGWVIASALPLE
+456 YNGTIGVEHTITGDTERLLILAWDANNNVWRPMTDTPVTFTVICPPAKPGAEDLAKLEAPVEVVCTTKPETHTAAPFSLIEGTYDIGDVSGNETDGYTCDITVTAGNYVALYNTDFG
-471 LKLTCGSAPTPNP
+471 KHTLTGDN
-484 PGSDV
+484 
-489 LNSLK
+489 
-494 VLVKCDSK
+494 SK
-502 TYHFEKPYKMDDGD
+502 T
-516 YRLEKVDDN
+516 L
-525 TYTVIVLADKYVEKY
+525 TLKYVE
-540 NAVYPG
+540 G
-546 HTLFDNNTKTI
+546 
-557 KLVYRY
+557 R
-563 GAWTVVGSN
+563 WVVN
-572 GVTFNVSCEQKYT
+572 DPVTF
-585 VTYTDGVDGE
+585 
-595 VIFADQV
+595 
-602 SYKKPGEKTP
+602 
-612 KFRGTPTRTGYKFIG
+612 
-627 WEPAVVGT
+627 
-635 VTANATYTA
+635 
-644 QWVSISDLDPAPELV
+644 
-659 SSLYMNFQCTNE
+659 
-671 NASHDHRSEMIAIGY
+671 
-686 GIGAGGVIVTDAAG
+686 
-700 NPVYNKDGN
+700 PV
-709 ITAVITFYQDSGFLN
+709 
-724 EYNKRTG
+724 E
-731 VAHRYADYE
+731 
-740 PKTKSVDGVLIGEV
+740 
-754 FHMYKKDYPVVF
+754 
-766 DVVCG
+766 
-771 SLYTVTYKD
+771 
-780 GTNGTVFADDVH
+780 
-792 SNLNANAAT
+792 
-801 PAFVGGTP
+801 
-809 TRPGYVFTGWNPAVA
+809 
-824 ATVTGNATYTA
+824 
-835 VWEKDANGNG
+835 
-845 KPDKDEEKYTVTY
+845 
-858 TDGVENEEIFADETY
+858 
-873 SDLLSGTAT
+873 
-882 PAFNGTP
+882 
-889 TRKGYAF
+889 
-896 TGWNPAVAATVT
+896 
-908 GNATYAAVWEEA
+908 
-920 APPKPDKPTPPTDEI
+920 
-935 GGATVAVKCITGH
+935 
-948 GDLSWKID
+948 
-956 SSTFTVGEVTGDDT
+956 
-970 TGYTCT
+970 
-976 VTVQAEVYVNAFNSD
+976 
-991 KKANGV
+991 
-997 KHTLAD
+997 
-1003 DAEKT
+1003 
-1008 FTMTYVNGAWTGP
+1008 
-1021 TNPAVTFEVKCEE
+1021 CEE
-1034 ELVPVHL
+1034 ELFPVHL

-1051 AYKDVALESQP
+1051 AYKDIPLESQP

-1074 ADYYTGNYEFYGW
+1074 ADYYTGNYKFYGW

-1183 GQNGDVTGQTVNGWT
+1183 GQSGDVTGQTVNGWT

-1217 DGEAFADQAYTA
+1217 NGEAFADQAYTA

-1239 GTPTRKGFVFDG
+1239 GTPARKGFVFDG
-1251 WNPEVAETVTED
+1251 WNPEVAETVTD
-1263 VTYTAQWK
+1263 NATYTAQWK

-1284 GRGVAVVCDNQNVKH
+1284 GRGVAVVCDNQNVNH
-1299 GAKAYKVTLGE
+1299 GEKKYKPTLGE
-1310 YTASNVMGTAADGY
+1310 YTVSNVMGTAADGY

-1366 EKWVAETELPVTFH
+1366 EKWVAETELPVAFH

-1409 VKHGGKDY
+1409 VNHWGKDY

-1447 IIEKY
+1447 IVEKY
-1452 SSDMGKTHA
+1452 GSDFGKPHD
-1461 LIVGE
+1461 LIIGE
-1466 QAEKTVELKWDG
+1466 AAEKTVELKWNG

-1502 DELKGLG
+1502 DELKELG
-1509 INAKVDCTTT
+1509 IDAKVHCATT
-1519 TAHNGKSYTLIEDTY
+1519 TAHTDATYALIGGTY
-1534 NVSDPERKGTA
+1534 EISNPARKGTV
-1545 YTCILTVNAKDYVAK
+1545 YTCTLTVKAKDYVAK

-1615 EEVFAD
+1615 EEVFED

-1677 TDGAKGKAFEDQ
+1677 TDGVKGKAFKDQ
-1689 VFTDL
+1689 VYSDL
-1694 ESGTK
+1694 ESGAD
-1699 TPEFNGTPTRK
+1699 TPKFDGKPTRK
-1710 GYKFLGW
+1710 GYTFTGW
-1717 EPVVADTVTENVTY
+1717 SPKVTDTVTKDVTY
-1731 TAPVGRTLHRYL
+1731 VAQWKSVKNGKDNIPKTGDSEIVMVL
-1743 HRRREGQGV
+1743 
-1752 QGSGLQRS
+1752 GSVLLFSFCGAAAVSVYDRKRKHF

>member
-1 MVCAE
+1 MVYAE
-6 FSVCFWH
+6 FSVCSWH

-31 GLTKPS
+31 GLTEPS

-42 WTGTRRRPIPPAQEQ
+42 WTGARRRPTPPAQEQ

-62 PPAPEEPKTFT
+62 PPAPEDPKTFT

-87 EVHSNLPSG
+87 DVHSNLPSG

-131 AKWEEGKTGPR
+131 AKWEEGKTNAR
-142 RVTLPTIPGPDVD
+142 RVPLPTIPKPDPAPAD
-155 LAALDTGHKI
+155 LNTGHKI

-256 GSTIYLV
+256 GTTIYLV

-303 SFTVKNTIPTREGYV
+303 SFTVKNTVPTREGYV

-324 KDGADTIYAGGA
+324 NDGSDTIYTGGMTCA
-336 LCSVSQQ
+336 VSQY

-356 TLYAVWEEAV
+356 TLYAVWEEA
-366 PSKPEWSDIRRE
+366 
-378 MQKVSVHVTCINP
+378 
-391 DVNHTEKTYSYKESN
+391 
-406 DDTIGSVQDSAGSY
+406 
-420 TCTVTVHLGRYRLQ
+420 
-434 YNQDFNREHEF
+434 
-445 ASSLTADVVLQ
+445 
-456 YNGTGWVIASALPLE
+456 
-471 LKLTCGSAPTPNP
+471 
-484 PGSDV
+484 
-489 LNSLK
+489 
-494 VLVKCDSK
+494 
-502 TYHFEKPYKMDDGD
+502 
-516 YRLEKVDDN
+516 
-525 TYTVIVLADKYVEKY
+525 
-540 NAVYPG
+540 
-546 HTLFDNNTKTI
+546 
-557 KLVYRY
+557 
-563 GAWTVVGSN
+563 
-572 GVTFNVSCEQKYT
+572 
-585 VTYTDGVDGE
+585 
-595 VIFADQV
+595 
-602 SYKKPGEKTP
+602 
-612 KFRGTPTRTGYKFIG
+612 
-627 WEPAVVGT
+627 
-635 VTANATYTA
+635 
-644 QWVSISDLDPAPELV
+644 
-659 SSLYMNFQCTNE
+659 
-671 NASHDHRSEMIAIGY
+671 
-686 GIGAGGVIVTDAAG
+686 
-700 NPVYNKDGN
+700 
-709 ITAVITFYQDSGFLN
+709 
-724 EYNKRTG
+724 
-731 VAHRYADYE
+731 
-740 PKTKSVDGVLIGEV
+740 
-754 FHMYKKDYPVVF
+754 
-766 DVVCG
+766 
-771 SLYTVTYKD
+771 
-780 GTNGTVFADDVH
+780 
-792 SNLNANAAT
+792 
-801 PAFVGGTP
+801 
-809 TRPGYVFTGWNPAVA
+809 
-824 ATVTGNATYTA
+824 
-835 VWEKDANGNG
+835 
-845 KPDKDEEKYTVTY
+845 
-858 TDGVENEEIFADETY
+858 
-873 SDLLSGTAT
+873 
-882 PAFNGTP
+882 
-889 TRKGYAF
+889 
-896 TGWNPAVAATVT
+896 
-908 GNATYAAVWEEA
+908 
-920 APPKPDKPTPPTDEI
+920 APPKPDKPTAPGE
-935 GGATVAVKCITGH
+935 
-948 GDLSWKID
+948 GDLSGLIGQI
-956 SSTFTVGEVTGDDT
+956 TVNCTNEAATHVPNSKSYVLIAGSYNTSEVEGDAEN
-970 TGYTCT
+970 GYTCT
-976 VTVQAEVYVNAFNSD
+976 VTINSQKYVEQFDTNTGAAHDPKGVNATVTLKYTD
-991 KKANGV
+991 NGWAV
-997 KHTLAD
+997 ESGAPVVFDVACVTEIVPPAKPGAEDLAKLEAPVEVVCTTKPETHAAAHFSLGDGTYTIGDVAGNKTDGYTCDITVTADRYVWWYNLDYGKHTLTGD
-1003 DAEKT
+1003 NTKT
-1008 FTMTYVNGAWTGP
+1008 LTLKYVEGQWAVDTP
-1021 TNPAVTFEVKCEE
+1021 VTFPVECEE
-1034 ELVPVHL
+1034 ELFPVHL
-1041 VIYRNGDTSK
+1041 VIYRNGNTTT
-1051 AYKDVALESQP
+1051 AYKDIALESQP
-1062 KGHVIDLSTIDI
+1062 RGHVIDLSTIDI

-1087 YDDGAWNNYKANPAN
+1087 YDDGLFNIYKSDPAN

-1217 DGEAFADQAYTA
+1217 NGEAFADQAYTA

-1239 GTPTRKGFVFDG
+1239 GTPARAGYKFLGWEPTVAETVTENATYVAQWEKLYTVTYTDGVGGKAFKDDVHSDLEKDTPTPAFSGGTPTRKGFVFDG

-1310 YTASNVMGTAADGY
+1310 YTVSDVMGTAADGY

-1466 QAEKTVELKWDG
+1466 QPEKTVELKWDG

-1621 VVYNDIPYGT
+1621 VVYKDIPYGT
-1631 NTPAFGTKDPTRK
+1631 STPAFGTKDPTRK
-1644 GYKFLGWEPVVADTV
+1644 GYKFVGWEPEVAETV
-1659 TENAT
+1659 TKDVT
-1664 YVAQWEK
+1664 YTAKWEK

-1677 TDGAKGKAFEDQ
+1677 TDGVKGKAFKDQ
-1689 VFTDL
+1689 VYSDL
-1694 ESGTK
+1694 EAGTA
-1699 TPEFNGTPTRK
+1699 TPKFDGKPTRK
-1710 GYKFLGW
+1710 GYTFTGW
-1717 EPVVADTVTENVTY
+1717 SPKVTDTVTKDVTY
-1731 TAPVGRTLHRYL
+1731 VAQWKSTKNGKDNVPKTGDSEIVMVL
-1743 HRRREGQGV
+1743 
-1752 QGSGLQRS
+1752 GSVLLFSFCGAAAVSVYDRKRKHF

>member
-1 MVCAE
+1 VDGDE
-6 FSVCFWH
+6 KK
-13 CSWSSHFCPR
+13 
-23 LRWQRIRR
+23 
-31 GLTKPS
+31 TD
-37 PRPSQ
+37 
-42 WTGTRRRPIPPAQEQ
+42 PPAQEQ

-111 TFAGWNPAVAETVT
+111 TFVGWNPAVAETVT

-131 AKWEEGKTGPR
+131 AKWEEGKTNAR
-142 RVTLPTIPGPDVD
+142 RVPLPTIPKPDPAPAD
-155 LAALDTGHKI
+155 LNTGHKI

-214 IKAAASRA
+214 IKAAAGRA

-324 KDGADTIYAGGA
+324 NDGSDTIYTGGMTCA
-336 LCSVSQQ
+336 VSQY

-356 TLYAVWEEAV
+356 TLYAVWEEA
-366 PSKPEWSDIRRE
+366 
-378 MQKVSVHVTCINP
+378 
-391 DVNHTEKTYSYKESN
+391 
-406 DDTIGSVQDSAGSY
+406 
-420 TCTVTVHLGRYRLQ
+420 
-434 YNQDFNREHEF
+434 
-445 ASSLTADVVLQ
+445 
-456 YNGTGWVIASALPLE
+456 
-471 LKLTCGSAPTPNP
+471 
-484 PGSDV
+484 
-489 LNSLK
+489 
-494 VLVKCDSK
+494 
-502 TYHFEKPYKMDDGD
+502 
-516 YRLEKVDDN
+516 
-525 TYTVIVLADKYVEKY
+525 
-540 NAVYPG
+540 
-546 HTLFDNNTKTI
+546 
-557 KLVYRY
+557 
-563 GAWTVVGSN
+563 
-572 GVTFNVSCEQKYT
+572 
-585 VTYTDGVDGE
+585 
-595 VIFADQV
+595 
-602 SYKKPGEKTP
+602 
-612 KFRGTPTRTGYKFIG
+612 
-627 WEPAVVGT
+627 
-635 VTANATYTA
+635 
-644 QWVSISDLDPAPELV
+644 
-659 SSLYMNFQCTNE
+659 
-671 NASHDHRSEMIAIGY
+671 
-686 GIGAGGVIVTDAAG
+686 
-700 NPVYNKDGN
+700 
-709 ITAVITFYQDSGFLN
+709 
-724 EYNKRTG
+724 
-731 VAHRYADYE
+731 
-740 PKTKSVDGVLIGEV
+740 
-754 FHMYKKDYPVVF
+754 
-766 DVVCG
+766 
-771 SLYTVTYKD
+771 
-780 GTNGTVFADDVH
+780 
-792 SNLNANAAT
+792 
-801 PAFVGGTP
+801 
-809 TRPGYVFTGWNPAVA
+809 
-824 ATVTGNATYTA
+824 
-835 VWEKDANGNG
+835 
-845 KPDKDEEKYTVTY
+845 
-858 TDGVENEEIFADETY
+858 
-873 SDLLSGTAT
+873 
-882 PAFNGTP
+882 
-889 TRKGYAF
+889 
-896 TGWNPAVAATVT
+896 
-908 GNATYAAVWEEA
+908 
-920 APPKPDKPTPPTDEI
+920 APPKPDKPTAPGE
-935 GGATVAVKCITGH
+935 
-948 GDLSWKID
+948 GDLSGLIGQI
-956 SSTFTVGEVTGDDT
+956 TVNCTNGKAAHELKTKGYTLISGSYTTSEVAGDAEN
-970 TGYTCT
+970 GYTCT
-976 VTVQAEVYVNAFNSD
+976 VTINSQKYVEQFDTDTGAAHTPKDAAATVTLKHTDNGWAVERGVPVVFNVVCVTEIVPPAKPGAEDLANLEAPVEVVCTTKPETHAAAHFSLGDGTYTIGDVAGNKTDGYTCDITVTADRYVWWYNLD
-991 KKANGV
+991 YG
-997 KHTLAD
+997 KHTLTGD
-1003 DAEKT
+1003 NTKT
-1008 FTMTYVNGAWTGP
+1008 LTLKYVEGQW
-1021 TNPAVTFEVKCEE
+1021 AVDTPITFPVECEE
-1034 ELVPVHL
+1034 ELFPVHL

-1051 AYKDVALESQP
+1051 AYKDIPLESQP

-1151 YSTTALFGS
+1151 YSTTAPFGS

-1217 DGEAFADQAYTA
+1217 NGEAFADQTYTA
-1229 KYEDATPAFE
+1229 KYEDATPTFE
-1239 GTPTRKGFVFDG
+1239 GTPARKGFVFDG
-1251 WNPEVAETVTED
+1251 WNPEVAETVTD
-1263 VTYTAQWK
+1263 NATYTAQWK

-1310 YTASNVMGTAADGY
+1310 YTVSDVMGTAADGY

-1333 KFIEKYSSDMSDAV
+1333 KFIEKYSSDMGDAV

-1394 GAIGRGVKIVCDNQN
+1394 GAIGRGVRIVCDNQN
-1409 VKHGGKDY
+1409 VNHWAKDY

-1447 IIEKY
+1447 IVEKY
-1452 SSDMGKTHA
+1452 GSDFGKPHD
-1461 LIVGE
+1461 LIIGE
-1466 QAEKTVELKWDG
+1466 AAEKTVELKWDG

-1519 TAHNGKSYTLIEDTY
+1519 TAHNDKFYTLIEGTY
-1534 NVSDPERKGTA
+1534 EVSDPERKGTA

-1615 EEVFAD
+1615 EEVFED
-1621 VVYNDIPYGT
+1621 VVYKDIPYGT
-1631 NTPAFGTKDPTRK
+1631 STPAFGTKDPTRE
-1644 GYKFLGWEPVVADTV
+1644 GYKFVGWEPEVAETV
-1659 TENAT
+1659 TENVT
-1664 YVAQWEK
+1664 YTAKWEK

-1677 TDGAKGKAFEDQ
+1677 TDGAKGKAFKDQ
-1689 VFTDL
+1689 VYSDL
-1694 ESGTK
+1694 EAGTD
-1699 TPEFNGTPTRK
+1699 TPKFDGKPTRK
-1710 GYKFLGW
+1710 GYTFTGW
-1717 EPVVADTVTENVTY
+1717 SPKVTDTVTKDVTY
-1731 TAPVGRTLHRYL
+1731 VAQWKSVKNGKDNIPKTGDSEIVMVL
-1743 HRRREGQGV
+1743 
-1752 QGSGLQRS
+1752 GSVLLFSFCGAAAVSVYDRKRKHF

>member
-1 MVCAE
+1 MTA
-6 FSVCFWH
+6 
-13 CSWSSHFCPR
+13 
-23 LRWQRIRR
+23 
-31 GLTKPS
+31 
-37 PRPSQ
+37 
-42 WTGTRRRPIPPAQEQ
+42 
-57 PKNEN
+57 N
-62 PPAPEEPKTFT
+62 
-73 VTYTDGVGGAVFDN
+73 VTY
-87 EVHSNLPSG
+87 
-96 TATPAFSGSLAREGY
+96 
-111 TFAGWNPAVAETVT
+111 VAQWET
-125 ADVTYA
+125 
-131 AKWEEGKTGPR
+131 GKTSAR
-142 RVTLPTIPGPDVD
+142 RVPLPTIPKPDPAPAD
-155 LAALDTGHKI
+155 LNTGHKI

-247 KSGTTACNK
+247 KSGTTTCNK

-289 ADSWSTTDASIRYH
+289 ADSWSTTDAAIRYH

-324 KDGADTIYAGGA
+324 NDGSDTIYTGGMTCA
-336 LCSVSQQ
+336 VSQY

-356 TLYAVWEEAV
+356 TLYAVWEEA
-366 PSKPEWSDIRRE
+366 
-378 MQKVSVHVTCINP
+378 T
-391 DVNHTEKTYSYKESN
+391 
-406 DDTIGSVQDSAGSY
+406 
-420 TCTVTVHLGRYRLQ
+420 
-434 YNQDFNREHEF
+434 
-445 ASSLTADVVLQ
+445 
-456 YNGTGWVIASALPLE
+456 
-471 LKLTCGSAPTPNP
+471 
-484 PGSDV
+484 
-489 LNSLK
+489 
-494 VLVKCDSK
+494 
-502 TYHFEKPYKMDDGD
+502 
-516 YRLEKVDDN
+516 
-525 TYTVIVLADKYVEKY
+525 
-540 NAVYPG
+540 
-546 HTLFDNNTKTI
+546 
-557 KLVYRY
+557 
-563 GAWTVVGSN
+563 
-572 GVTFNVSCEQKYT
+572 
-585 VTYTDGVDGE
+585 
-595 VIFADQV
+595 
-602 SYKKPGEKTP
+602 
-612 KFRGTPTRTGYKFIG
+612 
-627 WEPAVVGT
+627 
-635 VTANATYTA
+635 
-644 QWVSISDLDPAPELV
+644 
-659 SSLYMNFQCTNE
+659 
-671 NASHDHRSEMIAIGY
+671 
-686 GIGAGGVIVTDAAG
+686 
-700 NPVYNKDGN
+700 
-709 ITAVITFYQDSGFLN
+709 
-724 EYNKRTG
+724 
-731 VAHRYADYE
+731 
-740 PKTKSVDGVLIGEV
+740 
-754 FHMYKKDYPVVF
+754 
-766 DVVCG
+766 
-771 SLYTVTYKD
+771 
-780 GTNGTVFADDVH
+780 
-792 SNLNANAAT
+792 
-801 PAFVGGTP
+801 
-809 TRPGYVFTGWNPAVA
+809 
-824 ATVTGNATYTA
+824 
-835 VWEKDANGNG
+835 
-845 KPDKDEEKYTVTY
+845 
-858 TDGVENEEIFADETY
+858 
-873 SDLLSGTAT
+873 
-882 PAFNGTP
+882 
-889 TRKGYAF
+889 
-896 TGWNPAVAATVT
+896 
-908 GNATYAAVWEEA
+908 
-920 APPKPDKPTPPTDEI
+920 PPKPDKPTAPGE
-935 GGATVAVKCITGH
+935 
-948 GDLSWKID
+948 GDLSGLIGNI
-956 SSTFTVGEVTGDDT
+956 TVNCTNGKAAHELKAKGYTLISGSYTTNEVAGDAENGYTYTVTINSQKYVEQFDADTGATHDPKDASATVTLKYTDNGWTVTSGTPVVFNVACVTEIVPPAKPGAEDLAKLEAPVEVACT
-970 TGYTCT
+970 TKPETHNAARFPLIEGTYNIGDVSGNETDGYTCDIIIT
-976 VTVQAEVYVNAFNSD
+976 ADEYVTKYNTDF
-991 KKANGV
+991 G
-997 KHTLAD
+997 KHTLTGD
-1003 DAEKT
+1003 NTKPLT
-1008 FTMTYVNGAWTGP
+1008 LKYVEGRWVVNDP
-1021 TNPAVTFEVKCEE
+1021 VTFPVECEE
-1034 ELVPVHL
+1034 ELFPVHL

-1087 YDDGAWNNYKANPAN
+1087 YDDGLFNIYKSDPAN

-1151 YSTTALFGS
+1151 YSTTAPFGS

-1217 DGEAFADQAYTA
+1217 NGEAFADQAYTA

-1239 GTPTRKGFVFDG
+1239 GTPARAGYKFLGWEPTVAETVTENATYVAQWGKLYTITYTDGVDGKAFKDDVHSDLEKDTPTPAFSGDTPTRKGFVFDG
-1251 WNPEVAETVTED
+1251 WTPEVAETVTD
-1263 VTYTAQWK
+1263 NATYTAQWK

-1310 YTASNVMGTAADGY
+1310 YTVSDVMGTAADGY

-1333 KFIEKYSSDMSDAV
+1333 KFIEKYSSDMGDAV

-1409 VKHGGKDY
+1409 VNHWGKDY

-1466 QAEKTVELKWDG
+1466 QPEKTVELKWNG

-1589 TAAETSVTFNVK
+1589 TAAETRVTFNVK

-1615 EEVFAD
+1615 EEVFED

-1710 GYKFLGW
+1710 GYKFAGW
-1717 EPVVADTVTENVTY
+1717 EPEVSETVTENVTY
-1731 TAPVGRTLHRYL
+1731 TAKWEKLYTVTYTD
-1743 HRRREGQGV
+1743 GV
-1752 QGSGLQRS
+1752 KGKAFKDQVYSDLEAGTDTPKFDGKPTRKGYTFTGWSPKVTDTVTKDVTYVAQWKSVKNGKDNIPKTGDSEIVMVLGSVLLFSFCGAAAVSVYDRKRKHF

>member
-1 MVCAE
+1 MMKNHGLRRIFSLFLALFMVFTLLPTTALAE
-6 FSVCFWH
+6 D
-13 CSWSSHFCPR
+13 
-23 LRWQRIRR
+23 
-31 GLTKPS
+31 T
-37 PRPSQ
+37 
-42 WTGTRRRPIPPAQEQ
+42 TGADETQPKTVVVDEGEKKTDPPAQEQ

-73 VTYTDGVGGAVFDN
+73 VTYTDGAGGAVFADK
-87 EVHSNLPSG
+87 VYSNLSSG
-96 TATPAFSGSLAREGY
+96 TPTPAFDGTLAREGY
-111 TFAGWNPAVAETVT
+111 TFAGWNPTVAGTVT

-303 SFTVKNTIPTREGYV
+303 SFTVKNTVPTREGYV

-324 KDGADTIYAGGA
+324 NDGSDTIYTGGMTCA
-336 LCSVSQQ
+336 VSQY

-356 TLYAVWEEAV
+356 TLYAVWEEA
-366 PSKPEWSDIRRE
+366 
-378 MQKVSVHVTCINP
+378 T
-391 DVNHTEKTYSYKESN
+391 
-406 DDTIGSVQDSAGSY
+406 
-420 TCTVTVHLGRYRLQ
+420 
-434 YNQDFNREHEF
+434 
-445 ASSLTADVVLQ
+445 
-456 YNGTGWVIASALPLE
+456 
-471 LKLTCGSAPTPNP
+471 
-484 PGSDV
+484 
-489 LNSLK
+489 
-494 VLVKCDSK
+494 
-502 TYHFEKPYKMDDGD
+502 
-516 YRLEKVDDN
+516 
-525 TYTVIVLADKYVEKY
+525 
-540 NAVYPG
+540 
-546 HTLFDNNTKTI
+546 
-557 KLVYRY
+557 
-563 GAWTVVGSN
+563 
-572 GVTFNVSCEQKYT
+572 
-585 VTYTDGVDGE
+585 
-595 VIFADQV
+595 
-602 SYKKPGEKTP
+602 
-612 KFRGTPTRTGYKFIG
+612 
-627 WEPAVVGT
+627 
-635 VTANATYTA
+635 
-644 QWVSISDLDPAPELV
+644 
-659 SSLYMNFQCTNE
+659 
-671 NASHDHRSEMIAIGY
+671 
-686 GIGAGGVIVTDAAG
+686 
-700 NPVYNKDGN
+700 
-709 ITAVITFYQDSGFLN
+709 
-724 EYNKRTG
+724 
-731 VAHRYADYE
+731 
-740 PKTKSVDGVLIGEV
+740 
-754 FHMYKKDYPVVF
+754 
-766 DVVCG
+766 
-771 SLYTVTYKD
+771 
-780 GTNGTVFADDVH
+780 
-792 SNLNANAAT
+792 
-801 PAFVGGTP
+801 
-809 TRPGYVFTGWNPAVA
+809 
-824 ATVTGNATYTA
+824 
-835 VWEKDANGNG
+835 
-845 KPDKDEEKYTVTY
+845 
-858 TDGVENEEIFADETY
+858 
-873 SDLLSGTAT
+873 
-882 PAFNGTP
+882 
-889 TRKGYAF
+889 
-896 TGWNPAVAATVT
+896 
-908 GNATYAAVWEEA
+908 
-920 APPKPDKPTPPTDEI
+920 PPKPDKPTAPGE
-935 GGATVAVKCITGH
+935 
-948 GDLSWKID
+948 GDLSGLIGNI
-956 SSTFTVGEVTGDDT
+956 TVNCTNGKAAHELKAKGYTLISGSYTTNEVAGDAENGYTYTVTINSQKYVEQFDTDTGAAHDPKGVNATVTLKYTDNGWTVESGAPVVFDVACVTEIVPPAKPGVEDLAKLEAPVEVACT
-970 TGYTCT
+970 TKPETHAAARFSLIEGTYNIGDVSGNETDGYTCDIIIT
-976 VTVQAEVYVNAFNSD
+976 ADEYVTKYNTDF
-991 KKANGV
+991 G
-997 KHTLAD
+997 KHTLTGDNTKPLTLKYVEGQWAV
-1003 DAEKT
+1003 DA
-1008 FTMTYVNGAWTGP
+1008 P
-1021 TNPAVTFEVKCEE
+1021 VTFPVECEE
-1034 ELVPVHL
+1034 ELFPVHL

-1051 AYKDVALESQP
+1051 AYKDVALEGQP

-1087 YDDGAWNNYKANPAN
+1087 YDDGLFNIYKSDPAN

-1135 ALRDFQND
+1135 AWRDFQND

-1151 YSTTALFGS
+1151 YSTTAPFGS

-1217 DGEAFADQAYTA
+1217 NGEAFADQAYTA

-1239 GTPTRKGFVFDG
+1239 GTPARAGYKFLGWEPTVAETVTENVTYVAQWEKLYTVTYTDGVDGKAFKDDVHSDLEKDTPTPAFSGDTPTRKGFVFDG

-1284 GRGVAVVCDNQNVKH
+1284 GRGV
-1299 GAKAYKVTLGE
+1299 
-1310 YTASNVMGTAADGY
+1310 
-1324 TCTVTVRAA
+1324 
-1333 KFIEKYSSDMSDAV
+1333 
-1347 HTLIAGEPAEKT
+1347 
-1359 IELKWNG
+1359 
-1366 EKWVAETELPVTFH
+1366 
-1380 TLCPPEQPSKKDIE
+1380 
-1394 GAIGRGVKIVCDNQN
+1394 KIVCDNQN
-1409 VKHGGKDY
+1409 VNHWGKDY

-1466 QAEKTVELKWDG
+1466 QAEKAVELKWNG

-1621 VVYNDIPYGT
+1621 VVYKDIPYGT
-1631 NTPAFGTKDPTRK
+1631 STPAFGTKDPTRE
-1644 GYKFLGWEPVVADTV
+1644 GYKFVGWEPEVAETV
-1659 TENAT
+1659 TKDVT
-1664 YVAQWEK
+1664 YTAKWEK

-1677 TDGAKGKAFEDQ
+1677 TDGVKGKAFKDQ
-1689 VFTDL
+1689 VYSDL
-1694 ESGTK
+1694 EAGTD
-1699 TPEFNGTPTRK
+1699 TPKFDGKPTRK
-1710 GYKFLGW
+1710 GYTFTGW
-1717 EPVVADTVTENVTY
+1717 SPKVTDTVTKDVTY
-1731 TAPVGRTLHRYL
+1731 VAQWKSVKNGKDNIPKTGDSEIVMVLGSVLLFSFCGAAAVSVYGRKRKHF
-1743 HRRREGQGV
+1743 
-1752 QGSGLQRS
+1752 

>member
-1 MVCAE
+1 MTA
-6 FSVCFWH
+6 
-13 CSWSSHFCPR
+13 
-23 LRWQRIRR
+23 
-31 GLTKPS
+31 
-37 PRPSQ
+37 
-42 WTGTRRRPIPPAQEQ
+42 
-57 PKNEN
+57 N
-62 PPAPEEPKTFT
+62 
-73 VTYTDGVGGAVFDN
+73 VTY
-87 EVHSNLPSG
+87 
-96 TATPAFSGSLAREGY
+96 
-111 TFAGWNPAVAETVT
+111 VAQ
-125 ADVTYA
+125 
-131 AKWEEGKTGPR
+131 WEAGKTSAR
-142 RVTLPTIPGPDVD
+142 RVTVPPIPDPGVAP
-155 LAALDTGHKI
+155 AALNTGHKI

-289 ADSWSTTDASIRYH
+289 ADSWSTTDAAIRYH

-324 KDGADTIYAGGA
+324 NDGSDTIYTGGMTCA
-336 LCSVSQQ
+336 VSQY

-356 TLYAVWEEAV
+356 TLYAVWEEA
-366 PSKPEWSDIRRE
+366 
-378 MQKVSVHVTCINP
+378 T
-391 DVNHTEKTYSYKESN
+391 
-406 DDTIGSVQDSAGSY
+406 
-420 TCTVTVHLGRYRLQ
+420 
-434 YNQDFNREHEF
+434 
-445 ASSLTADVVLQ
+445 
-456 YNGTGWVIASALPLE
+456 
-471 LKLTCGSAPTPNP
+471 
-484 PGSDV
+484 
-489 LNSLK
+489 
-494 VLVKCDSK
+494 
-502 TYHFEKPYKMDDGD
+502 
-516 YRLEKVDDN
+516 
-525 TYTVIVLADKYVEKY
+525 
-540 NAVYPG
+540 
-546 HTLFDNNTKTI
+546 
-557 KLVYRY
+557 
-563 GAWTVVGSN
+563 
-572 GVTFNVSCEQKYT
+572 
-585 VTYTDGVDGE
+585 
-595 VIFADQV
+595 
-602 SYKKPGEKTP
+602 
-612 KFRGTPTRTGYKFIG
+612 
-627 WEPAVVGT
+627 
-635 VTANATYTA
+635 
-644 QWVSISDLDPAPELV
+644 
-659 SSLYMNFQCTNE
+659 
-671 NASHDHRSEMIAIGY
+671 
-686 GIGAGGVIVTDAAG
+686 
-700 NPVYNKDGN
+700 
-709 ITAVITFYQDSGFLN
+709 
-724 EYNKRTG
+724 
-731 VAHRYADYE
+731 
-740 PKTKSVDGVLIGEV
+740 
-754 FHMYKKDYPVVF
+754 
-766 DVVCG
+766 
-771 SLYTVTYKD
+771 
-780 GTNGTVFADDVH
+780 
-792 SNLNANAAT
+792 
-801 PAFVGGTP
+801 
-809 TRPGYVFTGWNPAVA
+809 
-824 ATVTGNATYTA
+824 
-835 VWEKDANGNG
+835 
-845 KPDKDEEKYTVTY
+845 
-858 TDGVENEEIFADETY
+858 
-873 SDLLSGTAT
+873 
-882 PAFNGTP
+882 
-889 TRKGYAF
+889 
-896 TGWNPAVAATVT
+896 
-908 GNATYAAVWEEA
+908 
-920 APPKPDKPTPPTDEI
+920 PPKPDKPTAPGE
-935 GGATVAVKCITGH
+935 
-948 GDLSWKID
+948 GDLSGLIGNI
-956 SSTFTVGEVTGDDT
+956 TVNCTNGKAAHELKAKGYTLISGSYTTNEVAGDAENGYTYTVTINSQKYVEQFDTDTGAAHTPKDATATVTLKHTDNGWTVESGAPVVFNVVCVTEIVPPARPGAEDLSNLKAPVDVTCT
-970 TGYTCT
+970 TKPETHAAVHFSLRGGTYTIGDVAGNETDGYTCDIT
-976 VTVQAEVYVNAFNSD
+976 VTADKYVARYNMD
-991 KKANGV
+991 YG
-997 KHTLAD
+997 KHTLTGD
-1003 DAEKT
+1003 NTKT
-1008 FTMTYVNGAWTGP
+1008 LTLKYVEGQW
-1021 TNPAVTFEVKCEE
+1021 AVDTPITFPVECEE
-1034 ELVPVHL
+1034 DLFPVHL
-1041 VIYRNGDTSK
+1041 VIYRNGNTTT
-1051 AYKDVALESQP
+1051 AYKDIALESQP

-1087 YDDGAWNNYKANPAN
+1087 YDDGLFNIYKSDPAN

-1217 DGEAFADQAYTA
+1217 NGEAFADQAYTA

-1239 GTPTRKGFVFDG
+1239 GTPARAGYKFLGWEPTVAETVTENATYVAQWEKLYTVTYTDGVGEKAFKDDVHSDLEKDTPTPAFSGDTPARKGFVFDG
-1251 WNPEVAETVTED
+1251 WNPEVAETVTD
-1263 VTYTAQWK
+1263 NATYTAQWK

-1284 GRGVAVVCDNQNVKH
+1284 GRGVAVVCDNQNVNH
-1299 GAKAYKVTLGE
+1299 GEKKYKPTLGE
-1310 YTASNVMGTAADGY
+1310 YTVSDVMGTAADGY

-1466 QAEKTVELKWDG
+1466 QPEKAVELKWNG

-1519 TAHNGKSYTLIEDTY
+1519 TAHNDKSYTLIEGTY
-1534 NVSDPERKGTA
+1534 EVSDPERKGTA

-1560 YNAEENVGPHTLDDR
+1560 YNAEKNVGPHTLDDR

-1615 EEVFAD
+1615 EEVFED
-1621 VVYNDIPYGT
+1621 VVYKDIPYGT
-1631 NTPAFGTKDPTRK
+1631 STPAFGTKDPTRE
-1644 GYKFLGWEPVVADTV
+1644 GYKFVGWEPEVAETV
-1659 TENAT
+1659 TKDVT
-1664 YVAQWEK
+1664 YTAKWEK

-1677 TDGAKGKAFEDQ
+1677 TDGAKGKAFKDQ
-1689 VFTDL
+1689 VYKDL
-1694 ESGTK
+1694 ESGTD
-1699 TPEFNGTPTRK
+1699 TPKFDGKPTRK
-1710 GYKFLGW
+1710 GYTFTGW
-1717 EPVVADTVTENVTY
+1717 SPKVTDTVTKDVTY
-1731 TAPVGRTLHRYL
+1731 VAQWKSVKNGKDNIPKTGDSEIVMVL
-1743 HRRREGQGV
+1743 
-1752 QGSGLQRS
+1752 GSVLLFSFCGAAAVSVYDRKRKHF

>member
-1 MVCAE
+1 M
-6 FSVCFWH
+6 
-13 CSWSSHFCPR
+13 
-23 LRWQRIRR
+23 
-31 GLTKPS
+31 
-37 PRPSQ
+37 
-42 WTGTRRRPIPPAQEQ
+42 
-57 PKNEN
+57 
-62 PPAPEEPKTFT
+62 
-73 VTYTDGVGGAVFDN
+73 
-87 EVHSNLPSG
+87 
-96 TATPAFSGSLAREGY
+96 
-111 TFAGWNPAVAETVT
+111 T

-131 AKWEEGKTGPR
+131 AKWEAGKTNAR
-142 RVTLPTIPGPDVD
+142 RVPLPTIPKPDPAPAD
-155 LAALDTGHKI
+155 LNTGHKI

-289 ADSWSTTDASIRYH
+289 ADSWSTTDAAIRYH
-303 SFTVKNTIPTREGYV
+303 SFTVKNTVPTREGYV

-324 KDGADTIYAGGA
+324 KDGSDTIYTGGT

-356 TLYAVWEEAV
+356 TLYAVWEEA
-366 PSKPEWSDIRRE
+366 
-378 MQKVSVHVTCINP
+378 T
-391 DVNHTEKTYSYKESN
+391 
-406 DDTIGSVQDSAGSY
+406 
-420 TCTVTVHLGRYRLQ
+420 
-434 YNQDFNREHEF
+434 
-445 ASSLTADVVLQ
+445 
-456 YNGTGWVIASALPLE
+456 
-471 LKLTCGSAPTPNP
+471 
-484 PGSDV
+484 
-489 LNSLK
+489 
-494 VLVKCDSK
+494 
-502 TYHFEKPYKMDDGD
+502 
-516 YRLEKVDDN
+516 
-525 TYTVIVLADKYVEKY
+525 
-540 NAVYPG
+540 
-546 HTLFDNNTKTI
+546 
-557 KLVYRY
+557 
-563 GAWTVVGSN
+563 
-572 GVTFNVSCEQKYT
+572 
-585 VTYTDGVDGE
+585 
-595 VIFADQV
+595 
-602 SYKKPGEKTP
+602 
-612 KFRGTPTRTGYKFIG
+612 
-627 WEPAVVGT
+627 
-635 VTANATYTA
+635 
-644 QWVSISDLDPAPELV
+644 
-659 SSLYMNFQCTNE
+659 
-671 NASHDHRSEMIAIGY
+671 
-686 GIGAGGVIVTDAAG
+686 
-700 NPVYNKDGN
+700 
-709 ITAVITFYQDSGFLN
+709 
-724 EYNKRTG
+724 
-731 VAHRYADYE
+731 
-740 PKTKSVDGVLIGEV
+740 
-754 FHMYKKDYPVVF
+754 
-766 DVVCG
+766 
-771 SLYTVTYKD
+771 
-780 GTNGTVFADDVH
+780 
-792 SNLNANAAT
+792 
-801 PAFVGGTP
+801 
-809 TRPGYVFTGWNPAVA
+809 
-824 ATVTGNATYTA
+824 
-835 VWEKDANGNG
+835 
-845 KPDKDEEKYTVTY
+845 
-858 TDGVENEEIFADETY
+858 
-873 SDLLSGTAT
+873 
-882 PAFNGTP
+882 
-889 TRKGYAF
+889 
-896 TGWNPAVAATVT
+896 
-908 GNATYAAVWEEA
+908 
-920 APPKPDKPTPPTDEI
+920 PPKPDKPTAPGE
-935 GGATVAVKCITGH
+935 
-948 GDLSWKID
+948 GDLSGLIGNI
-956 SSTFTVGEVTGDDT
+956 TVNCTNGKAAHELKTKGYTLISGSYTTSEVAGDAEN
-970 TGYTCT
+970 GYTCT
-976 VTVQAEVYVNAFNSD
+976 VTINSQKYVEQFDTDTGAAHDPKGVNATVTLKYTDNGWTVESGAPVVFNVACVTEIVPPARPGAEDLSNLKAPVDVTCTTKPETHAAVHFSLRGGTYTIGDVAGNETDGYTCDITVTAD
-991 KKANGV
+991 KYVARYNMDYG
-997 KHTLAD
+997 KHTLTGD
-1003 DAEKT
+1003 NTKT
-1008 FTMTYVNGAWTGP
+1008 LTLKYVEGQW
-1021 TNPAVTFEVKCEE
+1021 AVDTPITFPVECEE
-1034 ELVPVHL
+1034 ELFPVHL

-1074 ADYYTGNYEFYGW
+1074 TDYYTGNYEFYGW
-1087 YDDGAWNNYKANPAN
+1087 YDDGLFNIYKSDPAN

-1120 MVYDKYQVVYFQSEE
+1120 MVYDYVPVVYFQSEE
-1135 ALRDFQND
+1135 AWRDYQND

-1217 DGEAFADQAYTA
+1217 NGEAFADQVYTA

-1239 GTPTRKGFVFDG
+1239 GTPARAGYKFLGWEPTVAETVTENATYVAQWEKLYTVTYTDGVGEKAFKDDVHSDLEKDTPTPAFSGGTPTRKGFVFDG

-1271 PVQPDKKAIEGAI
+1271 PVQPDKKAIENAI
-1284 GRGVAVVCDNQNVKH
+1284 GRGVAVVCDNQNVNH
-1299 GAKAYKVTLGE
+1299 GEKKYKPTLGE
-1310 YTASNVMGTAADGY
+1310 YTVSNVMGTAADGY

-1333 KFIEKYSSDMSDAV
+1333 KFIEKYSSDMGDAV

-1409 VKHGGKDY
+1409 VNHWGKDY

-1466 QAEKTVELKWDG
+1466 QAEKAVELKWNG

-1615 EEVFAD
+1615 EEVFED
-1621 VVYNDIPYGT
+1621 VVYKDIPYGT
-1631 NTPAFGTKDPTRK
+1631 STPAFGTKDPTRK
-1644 GYKFLGWEPVVADTV
+1644 GYKFVGWEPEVAETV
-1659 TENAT
+1659 TKNVT
-1664 YVAQWEK
+1664 YTAKWEK

-1677 TDGAKGKAFEDQ
+1677 TDGAKGKAFKDQ
-1689 VFTDL
+1689 VYKDL
-1694 ESGTK
+1694 ESGTD
-1699 TPEFNGTPTRK
+1699 TPKFDGKPTRK
-1710 GYKFLGW
+1710 GYTFTGW
-1717 EPVVADTVTENVTY
+1717 SPKVTDTVTKDVTY
-1731 TAPVGRTLHRYL
+1731 VAQWKSVKNGKDNIPKTGDSEIVMVLGSVLLFSFCGAAAVSVYGRKRKHF
-1743 HRRREGQGV
+1743 
-1752 QGSGLQRS
+1752 

>member
-1 MVCAE
+1 MQTVCASGMDRQMKGE
-6 FSVCFWH
+6 YFKMKNHGLRRIFSLFLALFMVFTLL
-13 CSWSSHFCPR
+13 PTTA
-23 LRWQRIRR
+23 LAED
-31 GLTKPS
+31 T
-37 PRPSQ
+37 
-42 WTGTRRRPIPPAQEQ
+42 TGADETQPKTVAVDGGEKKTDPPAQEQ

-62 PPAPEEPKTFT
+62 PPAPEDPKTFT

-87 EVHSNLPSG
+87 DVHSNLPSG

-111 TFAGWNPAVAETVT
+111 TFVGWNPAVAETVT

-131 AKWEEGKTGPR
+131 AKWEEGKTNAR
-142 RVTLPTIPGPDVD
+142 RVPLPTIPKPDPAPAD
-155 LAALDTGHKI
+155 LNTGHKI

-214 IKAAASRA
+214 IKAAAGRA

-289 ADSWSTTDASIRYH
+289 ADSWSTTDAAIRYH

-324 KDGADTIYAGGA
+324 NDGSDTIYTGGMTCA
-336 LCSVSQQ
+336 VSQY

-356 TLYAVWEEAV
+356 TLYAVWEEDAPAQPTPLDEAGVKALLGENAV
-366 PSKPEWSDIRRE
+366 QIICTNAQIGHGSKTFGLIDGTFTVHQSNNRCEVVINGFSSYMSEFDAAVSVPAGTHITDNSMAGQNRTKINLVWSDG
-378 MQKVSVHVTCINP
+378 KWTAADAPAKYHVLCSSQPAEPTAPGEGDLENI
-391 DVNHTEKTYSYKESN
+391 EKLVRIVCDRNIHDAKEYGV
-406 DDTIGSVQDSAGSY
+406 IAGSCEFGDIDMTGDVP
-420 TCTVTVHLGRYRLQ
+420 TCPVTIQAAEYVK
-434 YNQDFNREHEF
+434 
-445 ASSLTADVVLQ
+445 A
-456 YNGTGWVIASALPLE
+456 YNGTIGVEHTITGDTERLLILAWDANNNVWRPMTDTPVTFTVICPPAKPGAEDLAKLEAPVEVVCTTKPETHTAAPFSLIEGTYDIGDVSGNETDGYTCDITVTAGNYVALYNTDFG
-471 LKLTCGSAPTPNP
+471 KHTLTGDN
-484 PGSDV
+484 
-489 LNSLK
+489 
-494 VLVKCDSK
+494 SK
-502 TYHFEKPYKMDDGD
+502 T
-516 YRLEKVDDN
+516 L
-525 TYTVIVLADKYVEKY
+525 TLKYVE
-540 NAVYPG
+540 G
-546 HTLFDNNTKTI
+546 
-557 KLVYRY
+557 R
-563 GAWTVVGSN
+563 WVVN
-572 GVTFNVSCEQKYT
+572 DPVTF
-585 VTYTDGVDGE
+585 
-595 VIFADQV
+595 
-602 SYKKPGEKTP
+602 
-612 KFRGTPTRTGYKFIG
+612 
-627 WEPAVVGT
+627 
-635 VTANATYTA
+635 
-644 QWVSISDLDPAPELV
+644 
-659 SSLYMNFQCTNE
+659 
-671 NASHDHRSEMIAIGY
+671 
-686 GIGAGGVIVTDAAG
+686 
-700 NPVYNKDGN
+700 PV
-709 ITAVITFYQDSGFLN
+709 
-724 EYNKRTG
+724 E
-731 VAHRYADYE
+731 
-740 PKTKSVDGVLIGEV
+740 
-754 FHMYKKDYPVVF
+754 
-766 DVVCG
+766 
-771 SLYTVTYKD
+771 
-780 GTNGTVFADDVH
+780 
-792 SNLNANAAT
+792 
-801 PAFVGGTP
+801 
-809 TRPGYVFTGWNPAVA
+809 
-824 ATVTGNATYTA
+824 
-835 VWEKDANGNG
+835 
-845 KPDKDEEKYTVTY
+845 
-858 TDGVENEEIFADETY
+858 
-873 SDLLSGTAT
+873 
-882 PAFNGTP
+882 
-889 TRKGYAF
+889 
-896 TGWNPAVAATVT
+896 
-908 GNATYAAVWEEA
+908 
-920 APPKPDKPTPPTDEI
+920 
-935 GGATVAVKCITGH
+935 
-948 GDLSWKID
+948 
-956 SSTFTVGEVTGDDT
+956 
-970 TGYTCT
+970 
-976 VTVQAEVYVNAFNSD
+976 
-991 KKANGV
+991 
-997 KHTLAD
+997 
-1003 DAEKT
+1003 
-1008 FTMTYVNGAWTGP
+1008 
-1021 TNPAVTFEVKCEE
+1021 CEE
-1034 ELVPVHL
+1034 ELFPVHL

-1051 AYKDVALESQP
+1051 AYKDIPLESQP

-1074 ADYYTGNYEFYGW
+1074 ADYYTGNYKFYGW

-1217 DGEAFADQAYTA
+1217 NGEAFADQAYTA

-1251 WNPEVAETVTED
+1251 WTPEVAETVTD
-1263 VTYTAQWK
+1263 NATYTAQWK

-1310 YTASNVMGTAADGY
+1310 YTVSDVMGTAADGY

-1333 KFIEKYSSDMSDAV
+1333 KFIEKYSSDMGDAV

-1409 VKHGGKDY
+1409 VNHWGKDY

-1466 QAEKTVELKWDG
+1466 QPEKTVELKWNG

-1519 TAHNGKSYTLIEDTY
+1519 TAHNGKSYTLIEGTY

-1560 YNAEENVGPHTLDDR
+1560 YNAEENVGLHTLDDR

-1677 TDGAKGKAFEDQ
+1677 TDGAKGKAFKDQ
-1689 VFTDL
+1689 VYKDL
-1694 ESGTK
+1694 ESGTD
-1699 TPEFNGTPTRK
+1699 TPKFDGKPTRK
-1710 GYKFLGW
+1710 GYTFTGW
-1717 EPVVADTVTENVTY
+1717 SPKVTDTVTKDVTY
-1731 TAPVGRTLHRYL
+1731 VAQWKSVKNGKDNIPKTGDSEIVMVL
-1743 HRRREGQGV
+1743 
-1752 QGSGLQRS
+1752 GSVLLFSFCGAAAVSVYDRKRKHF

>member
-1 MVCAE
+1 M
-6 FSVCFWH
+6 
-13 CSWSSHFCPR
+13 
-23 LRWQRIRR
+23 
-31 GLTKPS
+31 
-37 PRPSQ
+37 
-42 WTGTRRRPIPPAQEQ
+42 
-57 PKNEN
+57 
-62 PPAPEEPKTFT
+62 
-73 VTYTDGVGGAVFDN
+73 
-87 EVHSNLPSG
+87 
-96 TATPAFSGSLAREGY
+96 
-111 TFAGWNPAVAETVT
+111 T

-131 AKWEEGKTGPR
+131 AKWEAGKTSAR
-142 RVTLPTIPGPDVD
+142 RVTVPPIPDPGVAP
-155 LAALDTGHKI
+155 AALNTGHKI
-165 DVRFTVLYVGDE
+165 DVTFTVLYVGDE

-303 SFTVKNTIPTREGYV
+303 SFTVKNTVPTREGYV

-324 KDGADTIYAGGA
+324 NDGSDTIYTGGMTCA
-336 LCSVSQQ
+336 VSQY

-356 TLYAVWEEAV
+356 TLYAVWEEA
-366 PSKPEWSDIRRE
+366 
-378 MQKVSVHVTCINP
+378 T
-391 DVNHTEKTYSYKESN
+391 
-406 DDTIGSVQDSAGSY
+406 
-420 TCTVTVHLGRYRLQ
+420 
-434 YNQDFNREHEF
+434 
-445 ASSLTADVVLQ
+445 
-456 YNGTGWVIASALPLE
+456 
-471 LKLTCGSAPTPNP
+471 
-484 PGSDV
+484 
-489 LNSLK
+489 
-494 VLVKCDSK
+494 
-502 TYHFEKPYKMDDGD
+502 
-516 YRLEKVDDN
+516 
-525 TYTVIVLADKYVEKY
+525 
-540 NAVYPG
+540 
-546 HTLFDNNTKTI
+546 
-557 KLVYRY
+557 
-563 GAWTVVGSN
+563 
-572 GVTFNVSCEQKYT
+572 
-585 VTYTDGVDGE
+585 
-595 VIFADQV
+595 
-602 SYKKPGEKTP
+602 
-612 KFRGTPTRTGYKFIG
+612 
-627 WEPAVVGT
+627 
-635 VTANATYTA
+635 
-644 QWVSISDLDPAPELV
+644 
-659 SSLYMNFQCTNE
+659 
-671 NASHDHRSEMIAIGY
+671 
-686 GIGAGGVIVTDAAG
+686 
-700 NPVYNKDGN
+700 
-709 ITAVITFYQDSGFLN
+709 
-724 EYNKRTG
+724 
-731 VAHRYADYE
+731 
-740 PKTKSVDGVLIGEV
+740 
-754 FHMYKKDYPVVF
+754 
-766 DVVCG
+766 
-771 SLYTVTYKD
+771 
-780 GTNGTVFADDVH
+780 
-792 SNLNANAAT
+792 
-801 PAFVGGTP
+801 
-809 TRPGYVFTGWNPAVA
+809 
-824 ATVTGNATYTA
+824 
-835 VWEKDANGNG
+835 
-845 KPDKDEEKYTVTY
+845 
-858 TDGVENEEIFADETY
+858 
-873 SDLLSGTAT
+873 
-882 PAFNGTP
+882 
-889 TRKGYAF
+889 
-896 TGWNPAVAATVT
+896 
-908 GNATYAAVWEEA
+908 
-920 APPKPDKPTPPTDEI
+920 PPKPDKPTAPGE
-935 GGATVAVKCITGH
+935 
-948 GDLSWKID
+948 GDLSGLIGNI
-956 SSTFTVGEVTGDDT
+956 TVNCTNGKAAHELKAKGYTLISGSYTTNEVAGDAENGYTYTVTINSQKYVEQFDADTGATHDPKDASATVTLKYTDNGWTVTSGTPVVFNVACVTEIVPPAKPGAEDLAKLEAPVEVACT
-970 TGYTCT
+970 TKPETHNAARFPLIEGTYNIGDVSGNETDGYTCDIIIT
-976 VTVQAEVYVNAFNSD
+976 ADEYVTKYNTDF
-991 KKANGV
+991 G
-997 KHTLAD
+997 KHTLTGD
-1003 DAEKT
+1003 NTKPLT
-1008 FTMTYVNGAWTGP
+1008 LKYVEGRWVVNDP
-1021 TNPAVTFEVKCEE
+1021 VTFPVECEE
-1034 ELVPVHL
+1034 ELFPVHL

-1087 YDDGAWNNYKANPAN
+1087 YDDGLFNIYKSDPAN

-1217 DGEAFADQAYTA
+1217 NGEAFADQAYTA

-1239 GTPTRKGFVFDG
+1239 GTPTRAGYKFLGWEPTVAETVTENATYVAQWEKLYTVTYTDGVGGKAFKDDVHSDLEKDTPTPAFSGDTPTRKGFVFDG
-1251 WNPEVAETVTED
+1251 WNPEVAETVTD
-1263 VTYTAQWK
+1263 NATYTAQWK

-1284 GRGVAVVCDNQNVKH
+1284 GRGVAVVCDNQNVNH
-1299 GAKAYKVTLGE
+1299 GEKKYKPTLGE
-1310 YTASNVMGTAADGY
+1310 YTVSNVMGTAADGY

-1333 KFIEKYSSDMSDAV
+1333 KFIEKYSSDMGDAV

-1409 VKHGGKDY
+1409 VNHWGKDY

-1466 QAEKTVELKWDG
+1466 QAEKAVELKWNG

-1519 TAHNGKSYTLIEDTY
+1519 TAHNGKSYTLIEGTY
-1534 NVSDPERKGTA
+1534 EVSDPERKGTA

-1710 GYKFLGW
+1710 GYKFAGW
-1717 EPVVADTVTENVTY
+1717 EPVVSETVTENVTY
-1731 TAPVGRTLHRYL
+1731 TAQWEELYTVTYTD
-1743 HRRREGQGV
+1743 GV
-1752 QGSGLQRS
+1752 KGKAFKDQVYSDLESGTATPKFDGKPKRSGYTFTGWSPKVTDTVTKDVTYVAQWKSTKNGKDNVPKTGDSEIVMVLGSVLLFSFCGAAAVSVYDRKRKHF

>member
-1 MVCAE
+1 M
-6 FSVCFWH
+6 
-13 CSWSSHFCPR
+13 
-23 LRWQRIRR
+23 
-31 GLTKPS
+31 
-37 PRPSQ
+37 
-42 WTGTRRRPIPPAQEQ
+42 
-57 PKNEN
+57 
-62 PPAPEEPKTFT
+62 
-73 VTYTDGVGGAVFDN
+73 
-87 EVHSNLPSG
+87 
-96 TATPAFSGSLAREGY
+96 
-111 TFAGWNPAVAETVT
+111 T

-131 AKWEEGKTGPR
+131 AKWEEGKTSAR

-155 LAALDTGHKI
+155 PAALDTGHKI

-303 SFTVKNTIPTREGYV
+303 SFTVKNTVPTREGYV

-324 KDGADTIYAGGA
+324 NDGSDTIYTGGMTCA
-336 LCSVSQQ
+336 VSQY

-356 TLYAVWEEAV
+356 TLYAVWEEAT
-366 PSKPEWSDIRRE
+366 PPTPDKPTAPGEDSLSGLIGNI
-378 MQKVSVHVTCINP
+378 T
-391 DVNHTEKTYSYKESN
+391 VNCTNDKAAHELKTKSYAL
-406 DDTIGSVQDSAGSY
+406 IPGSY
-420 TCTVTVHLGRYRLQ
+420 TTGEVEG
-434 YNQDFNREHEF
+434 DAE
-445 ASSLTADVVLQ
+445 
-456 YNGTGWVIASALPLE
+456 NG
-471 LKLTCGSAPTPNP
+471 
-484 PGSDV
+484 
-489 LNSLK
+489 
-494 VLVKCDSK
+494 
-502 TYHFEKPYKMDDGD
+502 Y
-516 YRLEKVDDN
+516 
-525 TYTVIVLADKYVEKY
+525 TYTVTINSRKYVEQFDTDTSAAHDPKDATATVTLKHTDNGWTVTGSTPVVFNVACVTEIVPPARPGAEDLSNLKAPVDVTCTTKPETHAAVHFSLRGGTYTIGDVAGNETDGYTCDITVTADKYVARY
-540 NAVYPG
+540 NMDYG
-546 HTLFDNNTKTI
+546 KHTLTGDNTKT
-557 KLVYRY
+557 L
-563 GAWTVVGSN
+563 TL
-572 GVTFNVSCEQKYT
+572 KY
-585 VTYTDGVDGE
+585 VEGQWAVD
-595 VIFADQV
+595 
-602 SYKKPGEKTP
+602 TP
-612 KFRGTPTRTGYKFIG
+612 
-627 WEPAVVGT
+627 
-635 VTANATYTA
+635 
-644 QWVSISDLDPAPELV
+644 
-659 SSLYMNFQCTNE
+659 
-671 NASHDHRSEMIAIGY
+671 
-686 GIGAGGVIVTDAAG
+686 
-700 NPVYNKDGN
+700 
-709 ITAVITFYQDSGFLN
+709 ITF
-724 EYNKRTG
+724 
-731 VAHRYADYE
+731 
-740 PKTKSVDGVLIGEV
+740 
-754 FHMYKKDYPVVF
+754 PV
-766 DVVCG
+766 
-771 SLYTVTYKD
+771 
-780 GTNGTVFADDVH
+780 
-792 SNLNANAAT
+792 
-801 PAFVGGTP
+801 
-809 TRPGYVFTGWNPAVA
+809 
-824 ATVTGNATYTA
+824 
-835 VWEKDANGNG
+835 E
-845 KPDKDEEKYTVTY
+845 
-858 TDGVENEEIFADETY
+858 
-873 SDLLSGTAT
+873 
-882 PAFNGTP
+882 
-889 TRKGYAF
+889 
-896 TGWNPAVAATVT
+896 
-908 GNATYAAVWEEA
+908 
-920 APPKPDKPTPPTDEI
+920 
-935 GGATVAVKCITGH
+935 
-948 GDLSWKID
+948 
-956 SSTFTVGEVTGDDT
+956 
-970 TGYTCT
+970 
-976 VTVQAEVYVNAFNSD
+976 
-991 KKANGV
+991 
-997 KHTLAD
+997 
-1003 DAEKT
+1003 
-1008 FTMTYVNGAWTGP
+1008 
-1021 TNPAVTFEVKCEE
+1021 CEE
-1034 ELVPVHL
+1034 ELFPVHL
-1041 VIYRNGDTSK
+1041 VIYRNGNTTT
-1051 AYKDVALESQP
+1051 AYKDIALESQP

-1087 YDDGAWNNYKANPAN
+1087 YDDGLFNIYKSDPAN

-1217 DGEAFADQAYTA
+1217 NGEAFADQAYTA

-1251 WNPEVAETVTED
+1251 WTPEVAETVTD
-1263 VTYTAQWK
+1263 NATYTAQWK

-1284 GRGVAVVCDNQNVKH
+1284 GRGVAVVCDNQNVNH
-1299 GAKAYKVTLGE
+1299 GEKKYKPTLGE
-1310 YTASNVMGTAADGY
+1310 YTVSNVMGTAADGY
-1324 TCTVTVRAA
+1324 TCTVTVKAA
-1333 KFIEKYSSDMSDAV
+1333 KFIEKYSSDMNDAV

-1409 VKHGGKDY
+1409 VNHWGKDY

-1466 QAEKTVELKWDG
+1466 QAEKTVELKWNG

-1615 EEVFAD
+1615 EEVFED
-1621 VVYNDIPYGT
+1621 VVYKDIPYGT
-1631 NTPAFGTKDPTRK
+1631 STPAFGTKDPTRK
-1644 GYKFLGWEPVVADTV
+1644 GYKFVGWEPEVAETV
-1659 TENAT
+1659 TENVT
-1664 YVAQWEK
+1664 YTAKWEK

-1677 TDGAKGKAFEDQ
+1677 TDGVKGKAFKDQ
-1689 VFTDL
+1689 VYSDL
-1694 ESGTK
+1694 EAGTD
-1699 TPEFNGTPTRK
+1699 TPKFDGKPTRK
-1710 GYKFLGW
+1710 GYTFTGW
-1717 EPVVADTVTENVTY
+1717 SPKVTDTVTKDVTY
-1731 TAPVGRTLHRYL
+1731 VAQWKSTKNGKDNVPKTGDSEIVMVL
-1743 HRRREGQGV
+1743 
-1752 QGSGLQRS
+1752 GSVLLFSFCGAAAVSVYDRKRKHF

>member
-1 MVCAE
+1 MTA
-6 FSVCFWH
+6 
-13 CSWSSHFCPR
+13 
-23 LRWQRIRR
+23 
-31 GLTKPS
+31 
-37 PRPSQ
+37 
-42 WTGTRRRPIPPAQEQ
+42 
-57 PKNEN
+57 N
-62 PPAPEEPKTFT
+62 
-73 VTYTDGVGGAVFDN
+73 VTY
-87 EVHSNLPSG
+87 
-96 TATPAFSGSLAREGY
+96 
-111 TFAGWNPAVAETVT
+111 VAQ
-125 ADVTYA
+125 
-131 AKWEEGKTGPR
+131 WEAGKTSAR
-142 RVTLPTIPGPDVD
+142 RVPLPTIPKPDPAPAD
-155 LAALDTGHKI
+155 LNTGHKI

-256 GSTIYLV
+256 GTTIYLV

-303 SFTVKNTIPTREGYV
+303 SFTVKNTVPTREGYV

-324 KDGADTIYAGGA
+324 NDGSDTIYTGGMTCA
-336 LCSVSQQ
+336 VSQY

-356 TLYAVWEEAV
+356 TLYAVWEEAA
-366 PSKPEWSDIRRE
+366 PPTPDKPTAPGEGDLSGHI
-378 MQKVSVHVTCINP
+378 T
-391 DVNHTEKTYSYKESN
+391 VNCTNGKAAHELKTKGYTLIS
-406 DDTIGSVQDSAGSY
+406 GSY
-420 TCTVTVHLGRYRLQ
+420 TTSEVAG
-434 YNQDFNREHEF
+434 DAE
-445 ASSLTADVVLQ
+445 
-456 YNGTGWVIASALPLE
+456 NG
-471 LKLTCGSAPTPNP
+471 
-484 PGSDV
+484 
-489 LNSLK
+489 
-494 VLVKCDSK
+494 
-502 TYHFEKPYKMDDGD
+502 Y
-516 YRLEKVDDN
+516 
-525 TYTVIVLADKYVEKY
+525 TYTVTINSQKYVEQFDTDTGAAHDPKGVNATVTLKY
-540 NAVYPG
+540 
-546 HTLFDNNTKTI
+546 TDN
-557 KLVYRY
+557 
-563 GAWTVVGSN
+563 GWTVES
-572 GVTFNVSCEQKYT
+572 
-585 VTYTDGVDGE
+585 
-595 VIFADQV
+595 
-602 SYKKPGEKTP
+602 
-612 KFRGTPTRTGYKFIG
+612 
-627 WEPAVVGT
+627 
-635 VTANATYTA
+635 
-644 QWVSISDLDPAPELV
+644 
-659 SSLYMNFQCTNE
+659 
-671 NASHDHRSEMIAIGY
+671 
-686 GIGAGGVIVTDAAG
+686 GA
-700 NPVYNKDGN
+700 
-709 ITAVITFYQDSGFLN
+709 
-724 EYNKRTG
+724 
-731 VAHRYADYE
+731 
-740 PKTKSVDGVLIGEV
+740 
-754 FHMYKKDYPVVF
+754 PVVF
-766 DVVCG
+766 DVAC
-771 SLYTVTYKD
+771 VTEIVPPARPGAED
-780 GTNGTVFADDVH
+780 L
-792 SNLNANAAT
+792 SNLKAPVDVTCTTKPETHAAVH
-801 PAFVGGTP
+801 FSLRGGTY
-809 TRPGYVFTGWNPAVA
+809 TIGDVA
-824 ATVTGNATYTA
+824 GN
-835 VWEKDANGNG
+835 E
-845 KPDKDEEKYTVTY
+845 
-858 TDGVENEEIFADETY
+858 TD
-873 SDLLSGTAT
+873 
-882 PAFNGTP
+882 
-889 TRKGYAF
+889 
-896 TGWNPAVAATVT
+896 
-908 GNATYAAVWEEA
+908 
-920 APPKPDKPTPPTDEI
+920 
-935 GGATVAVKCITGH
+935 
-948 GDLSWKID
+948 
-956 SSTFTVGEVTGDDT
+956 
-970 TGYTCT
+970 GYTCDIT
-976 VTVQAEVYVNAFNSD
+976 VTADKYVARYNMD
-991 KKANGV
+991 YG
-997 KHTLAD
+997 KHTLTGD
-1003 DAEKT
+1003 NTKT
-1008 FTMTYVNGAWTGP
+1008 LTLKYVEGQW
-1021 TNPAVTFEVKCEE
+1021 AVDTPITFPVECEE
-1034 ELVPVHL
+1034 ELFPVHL

-1051 AYKDVALESQP
+1051 AYKDVALEGQP

-1074 ADYYTGNYEFYGW
+1074 TDYYTGNYEFYGW
-1087 YDDGAWNNYKANPAN
+1087 YDDGLFNIYKSDPAN

-1217 DGEAFADQAYTA
+1217 NGEAFADQVYTA

-1239 GTPTRKGFVFDG
+1239 GTPARKGFVFDG
-1251 WNPEVAETVTED
+1251 WTPEVAETVTD
-1263 VTYTAQWK
+1263 NATYTAQWK

-1284 GRGVAVVCDNQNVKH
+1284 GRGVAVVCDNQNVNH
-1299 GAKAYKVTLGE
+1299 
-1310 YTASNVMGTAADGY
+1310 
-1324 TCTVTVRAA
+1324 
-1333 KFIEKYSSDMSDAV
+1333 
-1347 HTLIAGEPAEKT
+1347 
-1359 IELKWNG
+1359 W
-1366 EKWVAETELPVTFH
+1366 
-1380 TLCPPEQPSKKDIE
+1380 
-1394 GAIGRGVKIVCDNQN
+1394 
-1409 VKHGGKDY
+1409 GKDY

-1615 EEVFAD
+1615 EEVFED

-1644 GYKFLGWEPVVADTV
+1644 GYKFLGWEPEVA
-1659 TENAT
+1659 E
-1664 YVAQWEK
+1664 
-1671 LYTVTY
+1671 
-1677 TDGAKGKAFEDQ
+1677 
-1689 VFTDL
+1689 
-1694 ESGTK
+1694 
-1699 TPEFNGTPTRK
+1699 
-1710 GYKFLGW
+1710 
-1717 EPVVADTVTENVTY
+1717 TVTENVTY
-1731 TAPVGRTLHRYL
+1731 TAKWEELYTVTYTD
-1743 HRRREGQGV
+1743 GV
-1752 QGSGLQRS
+1752 KGKAFKDQVYKDLEAGTATPKFDGKPTRKGYTFTGWSPKVTDTVTKDVTYVAQWKSVKNGKDNIPKTGDSEIVMVLGSVLLFSFCGAAAVSVYDRKRKHF

>member
-1 MVCAE
+1 MQTVCASGMDHQMKGE
-6 FSVCFWH
+6 YFKMKNHGLRRIFSLLLALFMVFTLL
-13 CSWSSHFCPR
+13 PTTA
-23 LRWQRIRR
+23 LAED
-31 GLTKPS
+31 T
-37 PRPSQ
+37 
-42 WTGTRRRPIPPAQEQ
+42 TGADETQPKTVVVDEGEKKTDPPAQEQ

-73 VTYTDGVGGAVFDN
+73 VTYTDGADGAVFDN
-87 EVHSNLPSG
+87 DVHSNLPSG

-111 TFAGWNPAVAETVT
+111 TFVGWNPAVAETVT

-131 AKWEEGKTGPR
+131 AKWEEGKTNAR
-142 RVTLPTIPGPDVD
+142 RVPLPTIPKPDPAPAD
-155 LAALDTGHKI
+155 LNTGHKI

-177 FNIGYNYGSSEKTKF
+177 FNIGYNYGPSEKTKF

-214 IKAAASRA
+214 IKAAAGRA

-324 KDGADTIYAGGA
+324 NDGSDTIYTGGMTCA
-336 LCSVSQQ
+336 VSQY

-356 TLYAVWEEAV
+356 TLYAVWEEA
-366 PSKPEWSDIRRE
+366 
-378 MQKVSVHVTCINP
+378 
-391 DVNHTEKTYSYKESN
+391 
-406 DDTIGSVQDSAGSY
+406 
-420 TCTVTVHLGRYRLQ
+420 
-434 YNQDFNREHEF
+434 
-445 ASSLTADVVLQ
+445 
-456 YNGTGWVIASALPLE
+456 
-471 LKLTCGSAPTPNP
+471 
-484 PGSDV
+484 
-489 LNSLK
+489 
-494 VLVKCDSK
+494 
-502 TYHFEKPYKMDDGD
+502 
-516 YRLEKVDDN
+516 
-525 TYTVIVLADKYVEKY
+525 
-540 NAVYPG
+540 
-546 HTLFDNNTKTI
+546 
-557 KLVYRY
+557 
-563 GAWTVVGSN
+563 
-572 GVTFNVSCEQKYT
+572 
-585 VTYTDGVDGE
+585 
-595 VIFADQV
+595 
-602 SYKKPGEKTP
+602 
-612 KFRGTPTRTGYKFIG
+612 
-627 WEPAVVGT
+627 
-635 VTANATYTA
+635 
-644 QWVSISDLDPAPELV
+644 
-659 SSLYMNFQCTNE
+659 
-671 NASHDHRSEMIAIGY
+671 
-686 GIGAGGVIVTDAAG
+686 
-700 NPVYNKDGN
+700 
-709 ITAVITFYQDSGFLN
+709 
-724 EYNKRTG
+724 
-731 VAHRYADYE
+731 
-740 PKTKSVDGVLIGEV
+740 
-754 FHMYKKDYPVVF
+754 
-766 DVVCG
+766 
-771 SLYTVTYKD
+771 
-780 GTNGTVFADDVH
+780 
-792 SNLNANAAT
+792 
-801 PAFVGGTP
+801 
-809 TRPGYVFTGWNPAVA
+809 
-824 ATVTGNATYTA
+824 
-835 VWEKDANGNG
+835 
-845 KPDKDEEKYTVTY
+845 
-858 TDGVENEEIFADETY
+858 
-873 SDLLSGTAT
+873 
-882 PAFNGTP
+882 
-889 TRKGYAF
+889 
-896 TGWNPAVAATVT
+896 
-908 GNATYAAVWEEA
+908 
-920 APPKPDKPTPPTDEI
+920 APPKPDKPTAPGE
-935 GGATVAVKCITGH
+935 
-948 GDLSWKID
+948 GDLSGLIGQI
-956 SSTFTVGEVTGDDT
+956 TVNCTNGKAAHELKTKGYTLISGSYTTSEVAGDAEN
-970 TGYTCT
+970 GYTCT
-976 VTVQAEVYVNAFNSD
+976 VTINSQKYVEQFDTDTGAAHTPKDAAATVTLKHTDNGWAVERGVPVVFNVVCVTEIVPPAKPGAEDLANLEAPVEVVCTTKPETHAAAHFSLGDGTYTIGDVAGNKTDGYTCDITVTADRYVWWYNLD
-991 KKANGV
+991 YG
-997 KHTLAD
+997 KHTLTGD
-1003 DAEKT
+1003 NTKT
-1008 FTMTYVNGAWTGP
+1008 LTLKYVEGQW
-1021 TNPAVTFEVKCEE
+1021 AVDTPITFPVECEE
-1034 ELVPVHL
+1034 ELFPVHL

-1051 AYKDVALESQP
+1051 AYKDIPLESQP

-1151 YSTTALFGS
+1151 YSTTAPFGS

-1217 DGEAFADQAYTA
+1217 NGEAFADQAYTA

-1239 GTPTRKGFVFDG
+1239 GTPARKGFVFDG
-1251 WNPEVAETVTED
+1251 WTPEVAETVTD
-1263 VTYTAQWK
+1263 NATYTAQWK

-1310 YTASNVMGTAADGY
+1310 YTVSNVMGTAADGY

-1359 IELKWNG
+1359 IELKWN
-1366 EKWVAETELPVTFH
+1366 
-1380 TLCPPEQPSKKDIE
+1380 
-1394 GAIGRGVKIVCDNQN
+1394 
-1409 VKHGGKDY
+1409 
-1417 KPTQGEYTV
+1417 
-1426 SDVTGT
+1426 
-1432 ASEGYTCTIT
+1432 
-1442 VKAAK
+1442 
-1447 IIEKY
+1447 
-1452 SSDMGKTHA
+1452 
-1461 LIVGE
+1461 
-1466 QAEKTVELKWDG
+1466 G

-1615 EEVFAD
+1615 EEVFED

-1644 GYKFLGWEPVVADTV
+1644 GYKFLGWEPEVA
-1659 TENAT
+1659 E
-1664 YVAQWEK
+1664 
-1671 LYTVTY
+1671 
-1677 TDGAKGKAFEDQ
+1677 
-1689 VFTDL
+1689 
-1694 ESGTK
+1694 
-1699 TPEFNGTPTRK
+1699 
-1710 GYKFLGW
+1710 
-1717 EPVVADTVTENVTY
+1717 TVTENVTY
-1731 TAPVGRTLHRYL
+1731 TAKWEELYTVTYTD
-1743 HRRREGQGV
+1743 GV
-1752 QGSGLQRS
+1752 KGKAFKDQVYKDLEAGTATPKFDGKPTRKGYTFTGWSPKVTDTVTKDVTYVAQWKSVKNGKDNIPKTGDSEIVMVLGSVLLFSFCGAAAVSVYDRKRKHF

>member
-1 MVCAE
+1 MQTVCASGMDHQMKGE
-6 FSVCFWH
+6 YFKMKNHGLRRIFSLFLALFMVFTLL
-13 CSWSSHFCPR
+13 PTTA
-23 LRWQRIRR
+23 LAED
-31 GLTKPS
+31 T
-37 PRPSQ
+37 
-42 WTGTRRRPIPPAQEQ
+42 TGADGTQPKTVAVDGGEKKTDPPAQEQ

-62 PPAPEEPKTFT
+62 PPAPEDPKTFT

-87 EVHSNLPSG
+87 DVHSNLPSG

-111 TFAGWNPAVAETVT
+111 TFVGWNPAVAETVT

-131 AKWEEGKTGPR
+131 AKWEEGKTNAR
-142 RVTLPTIPGPDVD
+142 RVPLPTIPKPDPAPAD
-155 LAALDTGHKI
+155 LNTGHKI

-203 AYNNHT
+203 AHNNHT

-303 SFTVKNTIPTREGYV
+303 SFTVKNTVPTREGYV

-324 KDGADTIYAGGA
+324 NDGSDTIYTGGMTCA
-336 LCSVSQQ
+336 VSQY

-356 TLYAVWEEAV
+356 TLYAVWEEDAPAQPTPLDEAGVKALLGENAV
-366 PSKPEWSDIRRE
+366 QIICTNAQIGHGSKTFGLIDGTFTVHQSNNSCEVVINGFSSYMSEFDAAVSVPAGTHITDNSMAGQNRTKINLVWSDG
-378 MQKVSVHVTCINP
+378 KWTAADAPAKYHVLCSLQPVEPTTPGEGDLENI
-391 DVNHTEKTYSYKESN
+391 EKLVRIVCDRNIHDAKEYGV
-406 DDTIGSVQDSAGSY
+406 IAGSCEFGGIDMTGDVP
-420 TCTVTVHLGRYRLQ
+420 TCPVTIRAAKYV
-434 YNQDFNREHEF
+434 E
-445 ASSLTADVVLQ
+445 A
-456 YNGTGWVIASALPLE
+456 YNGTIGVEHTITGDTERPLLLAWDANNNVWRPMTDTPVTFTVICPPAKPGAEDLAKLEAPVEVACTTKPETHTAASFALIE
-471 LKLTCGSAPTPNP
+471 G
-484 PGSDV
+484 
-489 LNSLK
+489 
-494 VLVKCDSK
+494 
-502 TYHFEKPYKMDDGD
+502 
-516 YRLEKVDDN
+516 
-525 TYTVIVLADKYVEKY
+525 TYTVGDTFGNETDGYTCDIIITADEYVTKYNTDFGKHTLTGDNTKPLTLKYVEGRWVV
-540 NAVYPG
+540 NAP
-546 HTLFDNNTKTI
+546 
-557 KLVYRY
+557 
-563 GAWTVVGSN
+563 
-572 GVTFNVSCEQKYT
+572 VTF
-585 VTYTDGVDGE
+585 
-595 VIFADQV
+595 
-602 SYKKPGEKTP
+602 
-612 KFRGTPTRTGYKFIG
+612 
-627 WEPAVVGT
+627 
-635 VTANATYTA
+635 
-644 QWVSISDLDPAPELV
+644 
-659 SSLYMNFQCTNE
+659 
-671 NASHDHRSEMIAIGY
+671 
-686 GIGAGGVIVTDAAG
+686 
-700 NPVYNKDGN
+700 PV
-709 ITAVITFYQDSGFLN
+709 
-724 EYNKRTG
+724 E
-731 VAHRYADYE
+731 
-740 PKTKSVDGVLIGEV
+740 
-754 FHMYKKDYPVVF
+754 
-766 DVVCG
+766 
-771 SLYTVTYKD
+771 
-780 GTNGTVFADDVH
+780 
-792 SNLNANAAT
+792 
-801 PAFVGGTP
+801 
-809 TRPGYVFTGWNPAVA
+809 
-824 ATVTGNATYTA
+824 
-835 VWEKDANGNG
+835 
-845 KPDKDEEKYTVTY
+845 
-858 TDGVENEEIFADETY
+858 
-873 SDLLSGTAT
+873 
-882 PAFNGTP
+882 
-889 TRKGYAF
+889 
-896 TGWNPAVAATVT
+896 
-908 GNATYAAVWEEA
+908 
-920 APPKPDKPTPPTDEI
+920 
-935 GGATVAVKCITGH
+935 
-948 GDLSWKID
+948 
-956 SSTFTVGEVTGDDT
+956 
-970 TGYTCT
+970 
-976 VTVQAEVYVNAFNSD
+976 
-991 KKANGV
+991 
-997 KHTLAD
+997 
-1003 DAEKT
+1003 
-1008 FTMTYVNGAWTGP
+1008 
-1021 TNPAVTFEVKCEE
+1021 CEE
-1034 ELVPVHL
+1034 ELFPVHL

-1217 DGEAFADQAYTA
+1217 NGEAFADQAYTA

-1251 WNPEVAETVTED
+1251 WIPEVAETVTD
-1263 VTYTAQWK
+1263 NATYTAQWK

-1284 GRGVAVVCDNQNVKH
+1284 GRGVAVVCDNQNVNH
-1299 GAKAYKVTLGE
+1299 GEKKYKPTLGE
-1310 YTASNVMGTAADGY
+1310 YTVSNVMGTAADGY

-1409 VKHGGKDY
+1409 VNHWGKDY

-1466 QAEKTVELKWDG
+1466 QAEKAVELKWNG

-1509 INAKVDCTTT
+1509 LNAKVDCTTT

-1534 NVSDPERKGTA
+1534 NVSDPERKGTV

-1621 VVYNDIPYGT
+1621 VVYKDIPYGT
-1631 NTPAFGTKDPTRK
+1631 GTPAFGTKDPTRK
-1644 GYKFLGWEPVVADTV
+1644 GYKFVGWEPEVAETV
-1659 TENAT
+1659 TKDVT
-1664 YVAQWEK
+1664 YTAKWEK

-1677 TDGAKGKAFEDQ
+1677 TDGVKGKAFKDQ
-1689 VFTDL
+1689 VYSDL
-1694 ESGTK
+1694 EAGTD
-1699 TPEFNGTPTRK
+1699 TPKFDGKPTRK
-1710 GYKFLGW
+1710 GYTFTGW
-1717 EPVVADTVTENVTY
+1717 SPKVTDTVTKDVTY
-1731 TAPVGRTLHRYL
+1731 VAQWKSVKNGKDNIPKTGDSEIVMVL
-1743 HRRREGQGV
+1743 
-1752 QGSGLQRS
+1752 GSVLLFSFCGAAAVSVYDRKRKHF

>member
-1 MVCAE
+1 M
-6 FSVCFWH
+6 
-13 CSWSSHFCPR
+13 
-23 LRWQRIRR
+23 
-31 GLTKPS
+31 
-37 PRPSQ
+37 
-42 WTGTRRRPIPPAQEQ
+42 
-57 PKNEN
+57 
-62 PPAPEEPKTFT
+62 
-73 VTYTDGVGGAVFDN
+73 
-87 EVHSNLPSG
+87 
-96 TATPAFSGSLAREGY
+96 
-111 TFAGWNPAVAETVT
+111 T

-131 AKWEEGKTGPR
+131 AKWEEGKTNAR
-142 RVTLPTIPGPDVD
+142 RVPLPTIPKPDPAPAD
-155 LAALDTGHKI
+155 LNTGHKI

-256 GSTIYLV
+256 GTTIYLV

-289 ADSWSTTDASIRYH
+289 ADSWSTTDAAIRYH
-303 SFTVKNTIPTREGYV
+303 SFTVKNTVPTREGYV

-324 KDGADTIYAGGA
+324 KDGSDTIYTGGA

-356 TLYAVWEEAV
+356 TLYAVWEEDAPAQPTPLDEAGVKALLGENAV
-366 PSKPEWSDIRRE
+366 QIICTNAQIGHGSKTFGLIDGTFTVHQSNNRCEVVINGFSSYMSEFDAAVSVPAGTHITDNSMAGQNRTKINLVWSDG
-378 MQKVSVHVTCINP
+378 KWTAADAPAKYHVLCSSQPAEPTAPGEGDLENI
-391 DVNHTEKTYSYKESN
+391 EKLVRIVCDRNIHDAKEYGV
-406 DDTIGSVQDSAGSY
+406 IAGSCEFGGIDVTGDVP
-420 TCTVTVHLGRYRLQ
+420 TCPVTIRAAKYV
-434 YNQDFNREHEF
+434 E
-445 ASSLTADVVLQ
+445 A
-456 YNGTGWVIASALPLE
+456 YNGTIGVEHAITGDTERLLILAWDANNNVWRPMTDTPVTFTVVCPPAKPGAEDLSN
-471 LKLTCGSAPTPNP
+471 LKAPVDVTCTTKPETHAA
-484 PGSDV
+484 V
-489 LNSLK
+489 HFSLR
-494 VLVKCDSK
+494 
-502 TYHFEKPYKMDDGD
+502 GG
-516 YRLEKVDDN
+516 
-525 TYTVIVLADKYVEKY
+525 TYTIGDVAGNETDGYTCDITVTADKYVARY
-540 NAVYPG
+540 NMDYG
-546 HTLFDNNTKTI
+546 KHTLTGDNTKT
-557 KLVYRY
+557 L
-563 GAWTVVGSN
+563 TL
-572 GVTFNVSCEQKYT
+572 KY
-585 VTYTDGVDGE
+585 VEGQWAVD
-595 VIFADQV
+595 
-602 SYKKPGEKTP
+602 TP
-612 KFRGTPTRTGYKFIG
+612 
-627 WEPAVVGT
+627 
-635 VTANATYTA
+635 
-644 QWVSISDLDPAPELV
+644 
-659 SSLYMNFQCTNE
+659 
-671 NASHDHRSEMIAIGY
+671 
-686 GIGAGGVIVTDAAG
+686 
-700 NPVYNKDGN
+700 
-709 ITAVITFYQDSGFLN
+709 ITF
-724 EYNKRTG
+724 
-731 VAHRYADYE
+731 
-740 PKTKSVDGVLIGEV
+740 
-754 FHMYKKDYPVVF
+754 PV
-766 DVVCG
+766 
-771 SLYTVTYKD
+771 
-780 GTNGTVFADDVH
+780 
-792 SNLNANAAT
+792 
-801 PAFVGGTP
+801 
-809 TRPGYVFTGWNPAVA
+809 
-824 ATVTGNATYTA
+824 
-835 VWEKDANGNG
+835 E
-845 KPDKDEEKYTVTY
+845 
-858 TDGVENEEIFADETY
+858 
-873 SDLLSGTAT
+873 
-882 PAFNGTP
+882 
-889 TRKGYAF
+889 
-896 TGWNPAVAATVT
+896 
-908 GNATYAAVWEEA
+908 
-920 APPKPDKPTPPTDEI
+920 
-935 GGATVAVKCITGH
+935 
-948 GDLSWKID
+948 
-956 SSTFTVGEVTGDDT
+956 
-970 TGYTCT
+970 
-976 VTVQAEVYVNAFNSD
+976 
-991 KKANGV
+991 
-997 KHTLAD
+997 
-1003 DAEKT
+1003 
-1008 FTMTYVNGAWTGP
+1008 
-1021 TNPAVTFEVKCEE
+1021 CEE
-1034 ELVPVHL
+1034 ELFPVHL
-1041 VIYRNGDTSK
+1041 VIYRNGNTTT
-1051 AYKDVALESQP
+1051 AYKDIALESQP

-1074 ADYYTGNYEFYGW
+1074 ADYYTGNYKFYGW

-1217 DGEAFADQAYTA
+1217 NGEAFADQAYTA

-1239 GTPTRKGFVFDG
+1239 GTPARAGYKFLGWEPTVAETVTENATYVAQWEKLYTVTYTDGVGGKAFEDDVHSDLEKDTPTPAFSGDTPTRKGFVFDG

-1310 YTASNVMGTAADGY
+1310 YTVSDVMGTAADGY

-1333 KFIEKYSSDMSDAV
+1333 KFIEKYSSDMGDAV
-1347 HTLIAGEPAEKT
+1347 HTLIAGEPAEKA

-1409 VKHGGKDY
+1409 VNHWGKDY

-1466 QAEKTVELKWDG
+1466 QAEKAVELKWDG

-1509 INAKVDCTTT
+1509 INAKVDCTT
-1519 TAHNGKSYTLIEDTY
+1519 AHNGKSYTLIEGTY

-1615 EEVFAD
+1615 EEVFED
-1621 VVYNDIPYGT
+1621 VVYKDIPYGT
-1631 NTPAFGTKDPTRK
+1631 STPAFGTKDPTRK
-1644 GYKFLGWEPVVADTV
+1644 GYKFVGWEPEVAETV
-1659 TENAT
+1659 TKNVT
-1664 YVAQWEK
+1664 YTAKWEK

-1677 TDGAKGKAFEDQ
+1677 TDGAKGKAFKDQ
-1689 VFTDL
+1689 VYKDL
-1694 ESGTK
+1694 ESGTD
-1699 TPEFNGTPTRK
+1699 TPKFDGKPTRK
-1710 GYKFLGW
+1710 GYTFTGW
-1717 EPVVADTVTENVTY
+1717 SPKVTDTVTKDVTY
-1731 TAPVGRTLHRYL
+1731 VAQWKSVKNGKDNIPKTGDSEIVMVLGSVLLFSFCGAAAVSVYGRKRKHF
-1743 HRRREGQGV
+1743 
-1752 QGSGLQRS
+1752 

>member
-1 MVCAE
+1 MDRQMKGEYFKMKNHGLRRIFSLFLALFMVFTLLPTTALAE
-6 FSVCFWH
+6 DTTGADETQPKTVVVDEGEKKTDP
-13 CSWSSHFCPR
+13 PR
-23 LRWQRIRR
+23 E
-31 GLTKPS
+31 
-37 PRPSQ
+37 
-42 WTGTRRRPIPPAQEQ
+42 EQ

-73 VTYTDGVGGAVFDN
+73 VTYTDGADGAVFPN
-87 EVHSNLPSG
+87 QVYSNLSSG
-96 TATPAFSGSLAREGY
+96 TATPAFSGTPAREGY

-324 KDGADTIYAGGA
+324 NDGSDTIYTGGMTCA
-336 LCSVSQQ
+336 VSQY

-356 TLYAVWEEAV
+356 TLYAVWEEA
-366 PSKPEWSDIRRE
+366 
-378 MQKVSVHVTCINP
+378 T
-391 DVNHTEKTYSYKESN
+391 
-406 DDTIGSVQDSAGSY
+406 
-420 TCTVTVHLGRYRLQ
+420 
-434 YNQDFNREHEF
+434 
-445 ASSLTADVVLQ
+445 
-456 YNGTGWVIASALPLE
+456 
-471 LKLTCGSAPTPNP
+471 
-484 PGSDV
+484 
-489 LNSLK
+489 
-494 VLVKCDSK
+494 
-502 TYHFEKPYKMDDGD
+502 
-516 YRLEKVDDN
+516 
-525 TYTVIVLADKYVEKY
+525 
-540 NAVYPG
+540 
-546 HTLFDNNTKTI
+546 
-557 KLVYRY
+557 
-563 GAWTVVGSN
+563 
-572 GVTFNVSCEQKYT
+572 
-585 VTYTDGVDGE
+585 
-595 VIFADQV
+595 
-602 SYKKPGEKTP
+602 
-612 KFRGTPTRTGYKFIG
+612 
-627 WEPAVVGT
+627 
-635 VTANATYTA
+635 
-644 QWVSISDLDPAPELV
+644 
-659 SSLYMNFQCTNE
+659 
-671 NASHDHRSEMIAIGY
+671 
-686 GIGAGGVIVTDAAG
+686 
-700 NPVYNKDGN
+700 
-709 ITAVITFYQDSGFLN
+709 
-724 EYNKRTG
+724 
-731 VAHRYADYE
+731 
-740 PKTKSVDGVLIGEV
+740 
-754 FHMYKKDYPVVF
+754 
-766 DVVCG
+766 
-771 SLYTVTYKD
+771 
-780 GTNGTVFADDVH
+780 
-792 SNLNANAAT
+792 
-801 PAFVGGTP
+801 
-809 TRPGYVFTGWNPAVA
+809 
-824 ATVTGNATYTA
+824 
-835 VWEKDANGNG
+835 
-845 KPDKDEEKYTVTY
+845 
-858 TDGVENEEIFADETY
+858 
-873 SDLLSGTAT
+873 
-882 PAFNGTP
+882 
-889 TRKGYAF
+889 
-896 TGWNPAVAATVT
+896 
-908 GNATYAAVWEEA
+908 
-920 APPKPDKPTPPTDEI
+920 PPKPDKPTAPGE
-935 GGATVAVKCITGH
+935 
-948 GDLSWKID
+948 GDLSGLIGQITVNCTNEAATHVLNSKSYALIAD
-956 SSTFTVGEVTGDDT
+956 SYNTSEVEGDAENGYTYTVTINSQKYVEQFDTDTGAAHDPKGVNATVTLKYTDNGWTVESGAPVVFDVACVTEIVPPARPGAEDLSNLEAPVEVVCTTKPETHAAAHFSLGDGTYTIGDVAGNET
-970 TGYTCT
+970 DGYTCDIT
-976 VTVQAEVYVNAFNSD
+976 VTADRYVWWYNLD
-991 KKANGV
+991 YG
-997 KHTLAD
+997 KHTLTGD
-1003 DAEKT
+1003 NTKT
-1008 FTMTYVNGAWTGP
+1008 LTLKYVEGQW
-1021 TNPAVTFEVKCEE
+1021 AVDTPITFPVECEE
-1034 ELVPVHL
+1034 ELFPVHL

-1087 YDDGAWNNYKANPAN
+1087 YDDGLFNIYKSDPAN

-1217 DGEAFADQAYTA
+1217 NGEAFADQAYTA

-1251 WNPEVAETVTED
+1251 WNPEVAETVTD
-1263 VTYTAQWK
+1263 DATYTAQWK

-1284 GRGVAVVCDNQNVKH
+1284 GRGVTVVCDNQNVKH

-1310 YTASNVMGTAADGY
+1310 YTVSDVMGTAADGY

-1409 VKHGGKDY
+1409 VNHWGKDY

-1466 QAEKTVELKWDG
+1466 QAEKAVELKWNG

-1615 EEVFAD
+1615 EEVFED
-1621 VVYNDIPYGT
+1621 VVYKDIPYGT
-1631 NTPAFGTKDPTRK
+1631 STPAFGTKDPTRK
-1644 GYKFLGWEPVVADTV
+1644 GYKFVGWEPEVAETV
-1659 TENAT
+1659 TKNVT
-1664 YVAQWEK
+1664 YTAKWEK

-1677 TDGAKGKAFEDQ
+1677 TDGVKGKAFKDQ
-1689 VFTDL
+1689 VYSDL
-1694 ESGTK
+1694 EAGTD
-1699 TPEFNGTPTRK
+1699 TPKFDGKPTRK
-1710 GYKFLGW
+1710 GYTFTGW
-1717 EPVVADTVTENVTY
+1717 SPKVTDTVTKDVTY
-1731 TAPVGRTLHRYL
+1731 VAQWKSVKNGKDNIPKTGDSEIVMVL
-1743 HRRREGQGV
+1743 
-1752 QGSGLQRS
+1752 GSVLLFSFCGAAAVSVYDRKRKHF

>member
-1 MVCAE
+1 MKGEYFKMKNHGLRRIFSLFLALFMVFTLLPTTALAE
-6 FSVCFWH
+6 D
-13 CSWSSHFCPR
+13 
-23 LRWQRIRR
+23 
-31 GLTKPS
+31 T
-37 PRPSQ
+37 
-42 WTGTRRRPIPPAQEQ
+42 TGADETQPKTVVVDEGEKKTDPPAQEQ

-111 TFAGWNPAVAETVT
+111 TFVGWNPAVAETVT

-230 VGWSKES
+230 VGRSKES

-289 ADSWSTTDASIRYH
+289 ADSWSTTDAAIRYH

-324 KDGADTIYAGGA
+324 NDGSDTIYTGGMTCA
-336 LCSVSQQ
+336 VSQY

-908 GNATYAAVWEEA
+908 GNATYTAVWEEDA
-920 APPKPDKPTPPTDEI
+920 NGNGTPDKDEEKYTVSYTDGVENEEIFADQVYGNLLSGTATP
-935 GGATVAVKCITGH
+935 
-948 GDLSWKID
+948 
-956 SSTFTVGEVTGDDT
+956 
-970 TGYTCT
+970 
-976 VTVQAEVYVNAFNSD
+976 AFN
-991 KKANGV
+991 G
-997 KHTLAD
+997 
-1003 DAEKT
+1003 
-1008 FTMTYVNGAWTGP
+1008 
-1021 TNPAVTFEVKCEE
+1021 
-1034 ELVPVHL
+1034 
-1041 VIYRNGDTSK
+1041 
-1051 AYKDVALESQP
+1051 
-1062 KGHVIDLSTIDI
+1062 
-1074 ADYYTGNYEFYGW
+1074 
-1087 YDDGAWNNYKANPAN
+1087 
-1102 PPAGLKE
+1102 
-1109 KTVNGWTNLKC
+1109 
-1120 MVYDKYQVVYFQSEE
+1120 
-1135 ALRDFQND
+1135 
-1143 HSKTEGRL
+1143 
-1151 YSTTALFGS
+1151 
-1160 TLPTADAP
+1160 
-1168 TPTRTGYTFKFWSRE
+1168 TPTRAGYKFLGWE
-1183 GQNGDVTGQTVNGWT
+1183 PTVAETVTESATYVAQ
-1198 NLYAV
+1198 
-1203 WEKNTYTVTYTDGV
+1203 WEKLYTVTYTDGV
-1217 DGEAFADQAYTA
+1217 GGKAFKDDVHSDLEKDT
-1229 KYEDATPAFE
+1229 KTPAYKD
-1239 GTPTRKGFVFDG
+1239 GIPTRKGFKFLG
-1251 WNPEVAETVTED
+1251 WEPEVADTVTED
-1263 VTYTAQWK
+1263 VTYTAKW
-1271 PVQPDKKAIEGAI
+1271 
-1284 GRGVAVVCDNQNVKH
+1284 
-1299 GAKAYKVTLGE
+1299 GE
-1310 YTASNVMGTAADGY
+1310 
-1324 TCTVTVRAA
+1324 
-1333 KFIEKYSSDMSDAV
+1333 
-1347 HTLIAGEPAEKT
+1347 
-1359 IELKWNG
+1359 
-1366 EKWVAETELPVTFH
+1366 
-1380 TLCPPEQPSKKDIE
+1380 
-1394 GAIGRGVKIVCDNQN
+1394 
-1409 VKHGGKDY
+1409 
-1417 KPTQGEYTV
+1417 
-1426 SDVTGT
+1426 
-1432 ASEGYTCTIT
+1432 
-1442 VKAAK
+1442 
-1447 IIEKY
+1447 
-1452 SSDMGKTHA
+1452 
-1461 LIVGE
+1461 
-1466 QAEKTVELKWDG
+1466 
-1478 EKWVAKTELPITFHV
+1478 
-1493 ECPPEKPTY
+1493 
-1502 DELKGLG
+1502 
-1509 INAKVDCTTT
+1509 
-1519 TAHNGKSYTLIEDTY
+1519 
-1534 NVSDPERKGTA
+1534 
-1545 YTCILTVNAKDYVAK
+1545 
-1560 YNAEENVGPHTLDDR
+1560 
-1575 DSKTIELTWNGEKW
+1575 
-1589 TAAETSVTFNVK
+1589 
-1601 CELLTVTYTDGVKG
+1601 
-1615 EEVFAD
+1615 
-1621 VVYNDIPYGT
+1621 
-1631 NTPAFGTKDPTRK
+1631 
-1644 GYKFLGWEPVVADTV
+1644 
-1659 TENAT
+1659 
-1664 YVAQWEK
+1664 

-1689 VFTDL
+1689 VYENVL
-1694 ESGTK
+1694 SGTK
-1699 TPEFNGTPTRK
+1699 TPNFDGTPTRK
-1710 GYKFLGW
+1710 GYKFVGW
-1717 EPVVADTVTENVTY
+1717 EPEVAETVTENVTY
-1731 TAPVGRTLHRYL
+1731 TAKWEELYTVTYTD
-1743 HRRREGQGV
+1743 GV
-1752 QGSGLQRS
+1752 KGKAFKDQVYSDLEAGTDTPKFDGKPTRKGYTFTGWSPKVTDTVTKDVTYVAQWKSVKNGKDNIPKTGDSEIVMVLGSVLLFSFCGAAAVSVYDRKRKHF

>member
-1 MVCAE
+1 MQTVCASGMDHQMKGE
-6 FSVCFWH
+6 YFKMKNHGLRRIFSLFLALFMVFTLL
-13 CSWSSHFCPR
+13 PTTA
-23 LRWQRIRR
+23 LAED
-31 GLTKPS
+31 T
-37 PRPSQ
+37 
-42 WTGTRRRPIPPAQEQ
+42 TGADETQPKTVVVDEGEKKTDPPAQEQ

-73 VTYTDGVGGAVFDN
+73 VTYTDGADGAVFDN
-87 EVHSNLPSG
+87 EVHSNLSSG

-111 TFAGWNPAVAETVT
+111 TFVGWNPAVAETVT

-131 AKWEEGKTGPR
+131 AKWEEGKTNAR
-142 RVTLPTIPGPDVD
+142 RVPLPTIPDPGVD
-155 LAALDTGHKI
+155 PAALDTGHKI

-289 ADSWSTTDASIRYH
+289 ADSWSTTDAAIRYH

-324 KDGADTIYAGGA
+324 NDGSNTIYTGGMTCA
-336 LCSVSQQ
+336 VSQY

-356 TLYAVWEEAV
+356 TLYAVWEEA
-366 PSKPEWSDIRRE
+366 
-378 MQKVSVHVTCINP
+378 T
-391 DVNHTEKTYSYKESN
+391 
-406 DDTIGSVQDSAGSY
+406 
-420 TCTVTVHLGRYRLQ
+420 
-434 YNQDFNREHEF
+434 
-445 ASSLTADVVLQ
+445 
-456 YNGTGWVIASALPLE
+456 
-471 LKLTCGSAPTPNP
+471 
-484 PGSDV
+484 
-489 LNSLK
+489 
-494 VLVKCDSK
+494 
-502 TYHFEKPYKMDDGD
+502 
-516 YRLEKVDDN
+516 
-525 TYTVIVLADKYVEKY
+525 
-540 NAVYPG
+540 
-546 HTLFDNNTKTI
+546 
-557 KLVYRY
+557 
-563 GAWTVVGSN
+563 
-572 GVTFNVSCEQKYT
+572 
-585 VTYTDGVDGE
+585 
-595 VIFADQV
+595 
-602 SYKKPGEKTP
+602 
-612 KFRGTPTRTGYKFIG
+612 
-627 WEPAVVGT
+627 
-635 VTANATYTA
+635 
-644 QWVSISDLDPAPELV
+644 
-659 SSLYMNFQCTNE
+659 
-671 NASHDHRSEMIAIGY
+671 
-686 GIGAGGVIVTDAAG
+686 
-700 NPVYNKDGN
+700 
-709 ITAVITFYQDSGFLN
+709 
-724 EYNKRTG
+724 
-731 VAHRYADYE
+731 
-740 PKTKSVDGVLIGEV
+740 
-754 FHMYKKDYPVVF
+754 
-766 DVVCG
+766 
-771 SLYTVTYKD
+771 
-780 GTNGTVFADDVH
+780 
-792 SNLNANAAT
+792 
-801 PAFVGGTP
+801 
-809 TRPGYVFTGWNPAVA
+809 
-824 ATVTGNATYTA
+824 
-835 VWEKDANGNG
+835 
-845 KPDKDEEKYTVTY
+845 
-858 TDGVENEEIFADETY
+858 
-873 SDLLSGTAT
+873 
-882 PAFNGTP
+882 
-889 TRKGYAF
+889 
-896 TGWNPAVAATVT
+896 
-908 GNATYAAVWEEA
+908 
-920 APPKPDKPTPPTDEI
+920 PPKPDKPTAPGE
-935 GGATVAVKCITGH
+935 
-948 GDLSWKID
+948 GDLSGLIGNITVNCTNNAATHTLKSKGYALIA
-956 SSTFTVGEVTGDDT
+956 SSYTPSEVAGDAENGYTYTVTINSQKYVEQFDTDTGAAHDPKGVNATVTLKYTDNGWTVESGAPVVFDVACVTEIVPPAKPGAEDLAKLEAPVEVVCTTKPETHAAAQFSLRNGTYTIGDVAGNETD
-970 TGYTCT
+970 GYTCDIT
-976 VTVQAEVYVNAFNSD
+976 VTADRYVAWYNLD
-991 KKANGV
+991 YG
-997 KHTLAD
+997 KHTLPGD
-1003 DAEKT
+1003 NTKT
-1008 FTMTYVNGAWTGP
+1008 LTLKYVEGQW
-1021 TNPAVTFEVKCEE
+1021 AVDTPITFPVECEE
-1034 ELVPVHL
+1034 ELFPVHL
-1041 VIYRNGDTSK
+1041 VIYRNGNTTT
-1051 AYKDVALESQP
+1051 AYKDIALESQP

-1074 ADYYTGNYEFYGW
+1074 ADYYTGNYKFYGW

-1151 YSTTALFGS
+1151 HSTTALFGS

-1217 DGEAFADQAYTA
+1217 DGEAFADQVYNVPF
-1229 KYEDATPAFE
+1229 EDATPAFDGTPARAGYKFLGWE
-1239 GTPTRKGFVFDG
+1239 PTVAETVTENATYVAQWEKLYTVTYTDGVDEKVFKDDVHSDLEKDTKTPAFSGGTPTRKGFVFDG

-1284 GRGVAVVCDNQNVKH
+1284 GRGVAVVCDNQNVNH
-1299 GAKAYKVTLGE
+1299 GEKKYKPTLGE
-1310 YTASNVMGTAADGY
+1310 YTVSDVMGTAADGY
-1324 TCTVTVRAA
+1324 TCTVTVKAA
-1333 KFIEKYSSDMSDAV
+1333 KFIEKYNSDMGDAV

-1394 GAIGRGVKIVCDNQN
+1394 GAIGRGVRIVCDNQHVN
-1409 VKHGGKDY
+1409 HWAKDY

-1447 IIEKY
+1447 IVEKY
-1452 SSDMGKTHA
+1452 GSDFGKPHD
-1461 LIVGE
+1461 LIIGE
-1466 QAEKTVELKWDG
+1466 AAEKTVELKWDG

-1519 TAHNGKSYTLIEDTY
+1519 TAHNGKSYTLIEGTY

-1589 TAAETSVTFNVK
+1589 TAAETSVAFNVK

-1621 VVYNDIPYGT
+1621 VVYKDIPYGT
-1631 NTPAFGTKDPTRK
+1631 GTPAFGTKDPTRE
-1644 GYKFLGWEPVVADTV
+1644 GYKFVGWEPEVAETV
-1659 TENAT
+1659 TKDVT
-1664 YVAQWEK
+1664 YTAKWEK

-1677 TDGAKGKAFEDQ
+1677 TDGVKGKAFKDQ
-1689 VFTDL
+1689 VYKDL
-1694 ESGTK
+1694 ESGTD
-1699 TPEFNGTPTRK
+1699 TPKFDGKPTRK
-1710 GYKFLGW
+1710 GYTFTGW
-1717 EPVVADTVTENVTY
+1717 SPKVTDTVTKDVTY
-1731 TAPVGRTLHRYL
+1731 VAQWKSVKNGKDNIPKTGDSEIVMVL
-1743 HRRREGQGV
+1743 
-1752 QGSGLQRS
+1752 GSVLLFSFCGAAAVSVYDRKRKHF

>member
-1 MVCAE
+1 MDRQMKGEYFKIKNHGLRRIFSLFLALFMVFTLLPTTALAE
-6 FSVCFWH
+6 D
-13 CSWSSHFCPR
+13 
-23 LRWQRIRR
+23 
-31 GLTKPS
+31 T
-37 PRPSQ
+37 
-42 WTGTRRRPIPPAQEQ
+42 TGADETQPKTVVVNGDEKKTDPPAQEQ

-73 VTYTDGVGGAVFDN
+73 VTYTDGADGAVFPNQVYRDL
-87 EVHSNLPSG
+87 SSG
-96 TATPAFSGSLAREGY
+96 TPTPAFDGTLAREGY
-111 TFAGWNPAVAETVT
+111 TFAGWNPTVAGTVT

-177 FNIGYNYGSSEKTKF
+177 FNIGYNYGSSEKTQF

-214 IKAAASRA
+214 IKAAAGRA

-289 ADSWSTTDASIRYH
+289 ADSWSTTDAAIRYH

-324 KDGADTIYAGGA
+324 NDGSDTIYTGGMTCA
-336 LCSVSQQ
+336 VSQY

-356 TLYAVWEEAV
+356 TLYAVWEEDAPAQPTPLDEAGVKALLGENAV
-366 PSKPEWSDIRRE
+366 QIICTNAQIGHGSKTFGLIDGTFTVHQSNNRCEVVINGFSSYMSEFDAAVSVPAGTHITDNSMAGQNRTKINLVWSDG
-378 MQKVSVHVTCINP
+378 KWTAADAPAKYHVLCSLQPVEPTTPGEGDLENI
-391 DVNHTEKTYSYKESN
+391 EKLVRIVCDRNIHDAKEYGV
-406 DDTIGSVQDSAGSY
+406 IAGSCEFGGIDMTGDVP
-420 TCTVTVHLGRYRLQ
+420 TCPVTIRAAKYV
-434 YNQDFNREHEF
+434 E
-445 ASSLTADVVLQ
+445 A
-456 YNGTGWVIASALPLE
+456 YNGTIGVEHTITGDTERPLLLAWDANNNVWRPMTDTPVTFTVICPPAKPGAEDLAKLEAPVEVACTTKPETHTAASFALIE
-471 LKLTCGSAPTPNP
+471 G
-484 PGSDV
+484 
-489 LNSLK
+489 
-494 VLVKCDSK
+494 
-502 TYHFEKPYKMDDGD
+502 
-516 YRLEKVDDN
+516 
-525 TYTVIVLADKYVEKY
+525 TYTVGDTFGNETDGYTCDIIITADEYVTKYNTDFGKHTLTGDNTKPLTLKYVEGRWVV
-540 NAVYPG
+540 NAP
-546 HTLFDNNTKTI
+546 
-557 KLVYRY
+557 
-563 GAWTVVGSN
+563 
-572 GVTFNVSCEQKYT
+572 VTF
-585 VTYTDGVDGE
+585 
-595 VIFADQV
+595 
-602 SYKKPGEKTP
+602 
-612 KFRGTPTRTGYKFIG
+612 
-627 WEPAVVGT
+627 
-635 VTANATYTA
+635 
-644 QWVSISDLDPAPELV
+644 
-659 SSLYMNFQCTNE
+659 
-671 NASHDHRSEMIAIGY
+671 
-686 GIGAGGVIVTDAAG
+686 
-700 NPVYNKDGN
+700 PV
-709 ITAVITFYQDSGFLN
+709 
-724 EYNKRTG
+724 E
-731 VAHRYADYE
+731 
-740 PKTKSVDGVLIGEV
+740 
-754 FHMYKKDYPVVF
+754 
-766 DVVCG
+766 
-771 SLYTVTYKD
+771 
-780 GTNGTVFADDVH
+780 
-792 SNLNANAAT
+792 
-801 PAFVGGTP
+801 
-809 TRPGYVFTGWNPAVA
+809 
-824 ATVTGNATYTA
+824 
-835 VWEKDANGNG
+835 
-845 KPDKDEEKYTVTY
+845 
-858 TDGVENEEIFADETY
+858 
-873 SDLLSGTAT
+873 
-882 PAFNGTP
+882 
-889 TRKGYAF
+889 
-896 TGWNPAVAATVT
+896 
-908 GNATYAAVWEEA
+908 
-920 APPKPDKPTPPTDEI
+920 
-935 GGATVAVKCITGH
+935 
-948 GDLSWKID
+948 
-956 SSTFTVGEVTGDDT
+956 
-970 TGYTCT
+970 
-976 VTVQAEVYVNAFNSD
+976 
-991 KKANGV
+991 
-997 KHTLAD
+997 
-1003 DAEKT
+1003 
-1008 FTMTYVNGAWTGP
+1008 
-1021 TNPAVTFEVKCEE
+1021 CEE
-1034 ELVPVHL
+1034 ELFPVHL

-1051 AYKDVALESQP
+1051 AYKDIALESQP

-1074 ADYYTGNYEFYGW
+1074 ADYYTGNYKFYGW

-1217 DGEAFADQAYTA
+1217 NGEAFADQAYTA

-1251 WNPEVAETVTED
+1251 WIPEVAETVTD
-1263 VTYTAQWK
+1263 NATYTAQWK

-1284 GRGVAVVCDNQNVKH
+1284 GRGVAVVCDNQNVNH
-1299 GAKAYKVTLGE
+1299 GEKKYKPTLGE
-1310 YTASNVMGTAADGY
+1310 YTVSNVMGTAADGY

-1409 VKHGGKDY
+1409 VNHWGKDY

-1466 QAEKTVELKWDG
+1466 QAEKAVELKWNG

-1534 NVSDPERKGTA
+1534 NVSDPERKGTV

-1621 VVYNDIPYGT
+1621 VVYKDIPYGT
-1631 NTPAFGTKDPTRK
+1631 GTPAFGTKDPTRK
-1644 GYKFLGWEPVVADTV
+1644 GYKFVGWEPEVAETV
-1659 TENAT
+1659 TKDVT
-1664 YVAQWEK
+1664 YTAKWEK

-1677 TDGAKGKAFEDQ
+1677 TDGVKGKAFKDQ
-1689 VFTDL
+1689 VYSDL
-1694 ESGTK
+1694 EAGTD
-1699 TPEFNGTPTRK
+1699 TPKFDGKPTRK
-1710 GYKFLGW
+1710 GYTFTGW
-1717 EPVVADTVTENVTY
+1717 SPKVTDTVTKDVTY
-1731 TAPVGRTLHRYL
+1731 VAQWKSVKNGKDNIPKTGDSEIVMVL
-1743 HRRREGQGV
+1743 
-1752 QGSGLQRS
+1752 GSVLLFSFCGAAAVSVYDRKRKHF

>member
-1 MVCAE
+1 M
-6 FSVCFWH
+6 
-13 CSWSSHFCPR
+13 
-23 LRWQRIRR
+23 
-31 GLTKPS
+31 
-37 PRPSQ
+37 
-42 WTGTRRRPIPPAQEQ
+42 
-57 PKNEN
+57 
-62 PPAPEEPKTFT
+62 
-73 VTYTDGVGGAVFDN
+73 
-87 EVHSNLPSG
+87 
-96 TATPAFSGSLAREGY
+96 
-111 TFAGWNPAVAETVT
+111 
-125 ADVTYA
+125 
-131 AKWEEGKTGPR
+131 
-142 RVTLPTIPGPDVD
+142 PTIPDPDPAP
-155 LAALDTGHKI
+155 AALNTGHKI

-177 FNIGYNYGSSEKTKF
+177 FRIGYNYGSSEKTKF
-192 VCQYKTNHSDT
+192 VCQYSSNHSDT

-214 IKAAASRA
+214 IKAAAGRA
-222 SVNSGYQI
+222 TVNSGYTI

-256 GSTIYLV
+256 GTTIYLV

-289 ADSWSTTDASIRYH
+289 ADSWSTTDAAIRYH

-324 KDGADTIYAGGA
+324 KDGSDTIYTGGT

-356 TLYAVWEEAV
+356 TLYAVWEEDAPAKPTAPDNDTVKALLGENAV
-366 PSKPEWSDIRRE
+366 QIICTNAQIGHGSKTFGLIDGTFTVYQSNNRCEVVINSLSPYVNEFNAAVSVPAGTHITDNSMAGQNRTKINLVWSDG
-378 MQKVSVHVTCINP
+378 KWTAADAPAKYHVLCSLQPVEPTTPGEGDLENI
-391 DVNHTEKTYSYKESN
+391 EKLVRIVCDRNIHDAKEYGV
-406 DDTIGSVQDSAGSY
+406 IAGSCEFGGIDMTGDVP
-420 TCTVTVHLGRYRLQ
+420 TCPVTIRAAKYV
-434 YNQDFNREHEF
+434 E
-445 ASSLTADVVLQ
+445 A
-456 YNGTGWVIASALPLE
+456 YNGTIGVEHTITGDTERLLILAWDANNNVWRPMTDTPVTFTVVCPPAKPGAEDLAKLE
-471 LKLTCGSAPTPNP
+471 APVEVACTTKPETHAAARFSLIEGTYDIGDVSGNETDGYTCDIIITADEYVTKYNTDFGKHTLTG
-484 PGSDV
+484 
-489 LNSLK
+489 
-494 VLVKCDSK
+494 
-502 TYHFEKPYKMDDGD
+502 
-516 YRLEKVDDN
+516 DN
-525 TYTVIVLADKYVEKY
+525 TKPLTLKYVE
-540 NAVYPG
+540 G
-546 HTLFDNNTKTI
+546 
-557 KLVYRY
+557 R
-563 GAWTVVGSN
+563 WVVN
-572 GVTFNVSCEQKYT
+572 DPVTF
-585 VTYTDGVDGE
+585 
-595 VIFADQV
+595 
-602 SYKKPGEKTP
+602 
-612 KFRGTPTRTGYKFIG
+612 
-627 WEPAVVGT
+627 AV
-635 VTANATYTA
+635 
-644 QWVSISDLDPAPELV
+644 E
-659 SSLYMNFQCTNE
+659 
-671 NASHDHRSEMIAIGY
+671 
-686 GIGAGGVIVTDAAG
+686 
-700 NPVYNKDGN
+700 
-709 ITAVITFYQDSGFLN
+709 
-724 EYNKRTG
+724 
-731 VAHRYADYE
+731 
-740 PKTKSVDGVLIGEV
+740 
-754 FHMYKKDYPVVF
+754 
-766 DVVCG
+766 
-771 SLYTVTYKD
+771 
-780 GTNGTVFADDVH
+780 
-792 SNLNANAAT
+792 
-801 PAFVGGTP
+801 
-809 TRPGYVFTGWNPAVA
+809 
-824 ATVTGNATYTA
+824 
-835 VWEKDANGNG
+835 
-845 KPDKDEEKYTVTY
+845 
-858 TDGVENEEIFADETY
+858 
-873 SDLLSGTAT
+873 
-882 PAFNGTP
+882 
-889 TRKGYAF
+889 
-896 TGWNPAVAATVT
+896 
-908 GNATYAAVWEEA
+908 
-920 APPKPDKPTPPTDEI
+920 
-935 GGATVAVKCITGH
+935 
-948 GDLSWKID
+948 
-956 SSTFTVGEVTGDDT
+956 
-970 TGYTCT
+970 
-976 VTVQAEVYVNAFNSD
+976 
-991 KKANGV
+991 
-997 KHTLAD
+997 
-1003 DAEKT
+1003 
-1008 FTMTYVNGAWTGP
+1008 
-1021 TNPAVTFEVKCEE
+1021 CEE
-1034 ELVPVHL
+1034 ELFPVHL

-1051 AYKDVALESQP
+1051 AYKDIALEGQP

-1087 YDDGAWNNYKANPAN
+1087 YDDGLFNIYKSDPAN

-1217 DGEAFADQAYTA
+1217 NGEAFADQAYTA

-1239 GTPTRKGFVFDG
+1239 GTPARAGYKFLGWEPTVAETVTENATYVAQWEKLYTVTYTDGVDGKAFKDDVHSDLEKDTPTPAFSGDTPTRKGFVFDG

-1284 GRGVAVVCDNQNVKH
+1284 GRGVAVVCDNQNVNH
-1299 GAKAYKVTLGE
+1299 GEKKYKPTLGE
-1310 YTASNVMGTAADGY
+1310 YTVSDVMGTAADGY
-1324 TCTVTVRAA
+1324 TCTVTVKAA
-1333 KFIEKYSSDMSDAV
+1333 KFIEKYSSDMGDAV

-1409 VKHGGKDY
+1409 VNHWGKDY

-1432 ASEGYTCTIT
+1432 ASEGYTCTVT

-1452 SSDMGKTHA
+1452 SSDMGKTHE

-1519 TAHNGKSYTLIEDTY
+1519 TAHNDKPYTLIEDTY

-1560 YNAEENVGPHTLDDR
+1560 YNAEEKVGPHTLDDR
-1575 DSKTIELTWNGEKW
+1575 DSKAIELTWNGEKW

-1621 VVYNDIPYGT
+1621 IVYKDIPYGT
-1631 NTPAFGTKDPTRK
+1631 STPAFGTKDPTRE
-1644 GYKFLGWEPVVADTV
+1644 GYKFVGWEPEVAETV
-1659 TENAT
+1659 TKNVT
-1664 YVAQWEK
+1664 YTAKWEK

-1677 TDGAKGKAFEDQ
+1677 TDGAKGKAFKDQ
-1689 VFTDL
+1689 VYSDL
-1694 ESGTK
+1694 ESGTD
-1699 TPEFNGTPTRK
+1699 TPKFDGKPTRK
-1710 GYKFLGW
+1710 GYTFTGW
-1717 EPVVADTVTENVTY
+1717 SPKVTDTVTKDVTY
-1731 TAPVGRTLHRYL
+1731 VAQWKSVKNGKDNIPKTGDSEIVMVL
-1743 HRRREGQGV
+1743 
-1752 QGSGLQRS
+1752 GSVLLFSFCGAAAVSVYDRKRKHF

>member
-1 MVCAE
+1 MQTVCASGMDHQMKGE
-6 FSVCFWH
+6 YFKMKNHGLRRIFSLFLALFMVFTLL
-13 CSWSSHFCPR
+13 PTTA
-23 LRWQRIRR
+23 LAED
-31 GLTKPS
+31 T
-37 PRPSQ
+37 
-42 WTGTRRRPIPPAQEQ
+42 TGADETPPKTVVVDEGEKKTDPPAQEQ

-73 VTYTDGVGGAVFDN
+73 VTYTDGADGAVFPNQVYRDL
-87 EVHSNLPSG
+87 SSG
-96 TATPAFSGSLAREGY
+96 TPTPAFDGTLAREGY
-111 TFAGWNPAVAETVT
+111 TFAGWNPTVAGTVT

-142 RVTLPTIPGPDVD
+142 RVTVPTIPGPDVD
-155 LAALDTGHKI
+155 PAALDTGHKI

-214 IKAAASRA
+214 IKAAAGRA

-289 ADSWSTTDASIRYH
+289 ADSWSTTDAAIRYH

-324 KDGADTIYAGGA
+324 NDGSDTIYTGGMTCA
-336 LCSVSQQ
+336 VSQY

-356 TLYAVWEEAV
+356 TLYAVWEEDAPAQPTPLDEAGVKALLGENAV
-366 PSKPEWSDIRRE
+366 QIICTNAQIGHGSKTFGLIDGTFTVHQSNNRCEVVINGFSSYMSEFDAAVSVPAGTHITDNSMAGQNRTKINLVWSDG
-378 MQKVSVHVTCINP
+378 KWTAADAPAKYHVLCSLQPVEPTTPGEGDLENI
-391 DVNHTEKTYSYKESN
+391 EKLVRIVCDRNIHDAKEYGV
-406 DDTIGSVQDSAGSY
+406 IAGSCEFGGIDMTGDVP
-420 TCTVTVHLGRYRLQ
+420 TCPVTIRAAKYV
-434 YNQDFNREHEF
+434 E
-445 ASSLTADVVLQ
+445 A
-456 YNGTGWVIASALPLE
+456 YNGTIGVEHTITGDTERPLLLAWDANNNVWRPMTDTPVTFTVICPPAKPGAEDLAKLEAPVEVACTTKPETHTAASFALIE
-471 LKLTCGSAPTPNP
+471 G
-484 PGSDV
+484 
-489 LNSLK
+489 
-494 VLVKCDSK
+494 
-502 TYHFEKPYKMDDGD
+502 
-516 YRLEKVDDN
+516 
-525 TYTVIVLADKYVEKY
+525 TYTVGDTFGNETDGYTCDIIITADEYVTKYNTDFGKHTLTGDNTKPLTLKYVEGRWVV
-540 NAVYPG
+540 NAP
-546 HTLFDNNTKTI
+546 
-557 KLVYRY
+557 
-563 GAWTVVGSN
+563 
-572 GVTFNVSCEQKYT
+572 VTF
-585 VTYTDGVDGE
+585 
-595 VIFADQV
+595 
-602 SYKKPGEKTP
+602 
-612 KFRGTPTRTGYKFIG
+612 
-627 WEPAVVGT
+627 
-635 VTANATYTA
+635 
-644 QWVSISDLDPAPELV
+644 
-659 SSLYMNFQCTNE
+659 
-671 NASHDHRSEMIAIGY
+671 
-686 GIGAGGVIVTDAAG
+686 
-700 NPVYNKDGN
+700 PV
-709 ITAVITFYQDSGFLN
+709 
-724 EYNKRTG
+724 E
-731 VAHRYADYE
+731 
-740 PKTKSVDGVLIGEV
+740 
-754 FHMYKKDYPVVF
+754 
-766 DVVCG
+766 
-771 SLYTVTYKD
+771 
-780 GTNGTVFADDVH
+780 
-792 SNLNANAAT
+792 
-801 PAFVGGTP
+801 
-809 TRPGYVFTGWNPAVA
+809 
-824 ATVTGNATYTA
+824 
-835 VWEKDANGNG
+835 
-845 KPDKDEEKYTVTY
+845 
-858 TDGVENEEIFADETY
+858 
-873 SDLLSGTAT
+873 
-882 PAFNGTP
+882 
-889 TRKGYAF
+889 
-896 TGWNPAVAATVT
+896 
-908 GNATYAAVWEEA
+908 
-920 APPKPDKPTPPTDEI
+920 
-935 GGATVAVKCITGH
+935 
-948 GDLSWKID
+948 
-956 SSTFTVGEVTGDDT
+956 
-970 TGYTCT
+970 
-976 VTVQAEVYVNAFNSD
+976 
-991 KKANGV
+991 
-997 KHTLAD
+997 
-1003 DAEKT
+1003 
-1008 FTMTYVNGAWTGP
+1008 
-1021 TNPAVTFEVKCEE
+1021 CEE
-1034 ELVPVHL
+1034 ELFPVHL

-1051 AYKDVALESQP
+1051 AYKDIALESQP

-1074 ADYYTGNYEFYGW
+1074 ADYYTGNYKFYGW

-1217 DGEAFADQAYTA
+1217 NGEAFADQAYTA

-1251 WNPEVAETVTED
+1251 WIPEVAETVTD
-1263 VTYTAQWK
+1263 NATYTAQWK

-1310 YTASNVMGTAADGY
+1310 YTVSNVMGTAADGY

-1409 VKHGGKDY
+1409 VNHWGKDY

-1615 EEVFAD
+1615 EEVFED

-1644 GYKFLGWEPVVADTV
+1644 GYKFLGWEPEVAEAV
-1659 TENAT
+1659 TENVT
-1664 YVAQWEK
+1664 YTAKWEE

-1677 TDGAKGKAFEDQ
+1677 TDGVKGKAFKDQ
-1689 VFTDL
+1689 VYKDL
-1694 ESGTK
+1694 EAGTA
-1699 TPEFNGTPTRK
+1699 TPKFDGKPTRK
-1710 GYKFLGW
+1710 GYTFTGW
-1717 EPVVADTVTENVTY
+1717 SPKVTDTVTKDVTY
-1731 TAPVGRTLHRYL
+1731 VAQWKSVKNGKDNIPKTGDSEIVMVL
-1743 HRRREGQGV
+1743 
-1752 QGSGLQRS
+1752 GSVLLFSFCGAAAVSVYDRKRKHF

>member
-1 MVCAE
+1 MDRQMKGEYFKMKNHGLRRIFSLFLALFMVFTLLPTTALAE
-6 FSVCFWH
+6 D
-13 CSWSSHFCPR
+13 
-23 LRWQRIRR
+23 
-31 GLTKPS
+31 T
-37 PRPSQ
+37 
-42 WTGTRRRPIPPAQEQ
+42 TGADETQPKTVVVDEGEKKTDPPAQEQ

-73 VTYTDGVGGAVFDN
+73 VTYTDGADGAVFDN
-87 EVHSNLPSG
+87 EVHSNLPAG
-96 TATPAFSGSLAREGY
+96 TATPAFSGSLAREDY
-111 TFAGWNPAVAETVT
+111 TFVGWNPAVAETVT
-125 ADVTYA
+125 ANVTYVA
-131 AKWEEGKTGPR
+131 QWEAGKTSAR

-155 LAALDTGHKI
+155 PAALNTGHKI

-177 FNIGYNYGSSEKTKF
+177 FNIGYNYGSSEKTQF

-214 IKAAASRA
+214 IKAAAGRA

-289 ADSWSTTDASIRYH
+289 ADSWSTTDAAIRYH
-303 SFTVKNTIPTREGYV
+303 SFTVKNTVPTREGYV

-324 KDGADTIYAGGA
+324 NDGSDTIYTGGMTCA
-336 LCSVSQQ
+336 VSQY

-356 TLYAVWEEAV
+356 TLYAVWEEA
-366 PSKPEWSDIRRE
+366 
-378 MQKVSVHVTCINP
+378 T
-391 DVNHTEKTYSYKESN
+391 
-406 DDTIGSVQDSAGSY
+406 
-420 TCTVTVHLGRYRLQ
+420 
-434 YNQDFNREHEF
+434 
-445 ASSLTADVVLQ
+445 
-456 YNGTGWVIASALPLE
+456 
-471 LKLTCGSAPTPNP
+471 
-484 PGSDV
+484 
-489 LNSLK
+489 
-494 VLVKCDSK
+494 
-502 TYHFEKPYKMDDGD
+502 
-516 YRLEKVDDN
+516 
-525 TYTVIVLADKYVEKY
+525 
-540 NAVYPG
+540 
-546 HTLFDNNTKTI
+546 
-557 KLVYRY
+557 
-563 GAWTVVGSN
+563 
-572 GVTFNVSCEQKYT
+572 
-585 VTYTDGVDGE
+585 
-595 VIFADQV
+595 
-602 SYKKPGEKTP
+602 
-612 KFRGTPTRTGYKFIG
+612 
-627 WEPAVVGT
+627 
-635 VTANATYTA
+635 
-644 QWVSISDLDPAPELV
+644 
-659 SSLYMNFQCTNE
+659 
-671 NASHDHRSEMIAIGY
+671 
-686 GIGAGGVIVTDAAG
+686 
-700 NPVYNKDGN
+700 
-709 ITAVITFYQDSGFLN
+709 
-724 EYNKRTG
+724 
-731 VAHRYADYE
+731 
-740 PKTKSVDGVLIGEV
+740 
-754 FHMYKKDYPVVF
+754 
-766 DVVCG
+766 
-771 SLYTVTYKD
+771 
-780 GTNGTVFADDVH
+780 
-792 SNLNANAAT
+792 
-801 PAFVGGTP
+801 
-809 TRPGYVFTGWNPAVA
+809 
-824 ATVTGNATYTA
+824 
-835 VWEKDANGNG
+835 
-845 KPDKDEEKYTVTY
+845 
-858 TDGVENEEIFADETY
+858 
-873 SDLLSGTAT
+873 
-882 PAFNGTP
+882 
-889 TRKGYAF
+889 
-896 TGWNPAVAATVT
+896 
-908 GNATYAAVWEEA
+908 
-920 APPKPDKPTPPTDEI
+920 PPKPDKPTAPGE
-935 GGATVAVKCITGH
+935 
-948 GDLSWKID
+948 GDLSGLIGQITVNCTNEAATHVLNSKSYALIAD
-956 SSTFTVGEVTGDDT
+956 SYNTSEVEGDAENGYTYTVTINSQKYVEQFDTDTGAAHDPKGVNATVTLKYTDNGWTVESGAPVVFDVACVTEIVPPAKPGAEDLAKLEAPVEVVCTTKPETHTAAPFSLIEGTYDIGDVSGNETD
-970 TGYTCT
+970 GYTCDIT
-976 VTVQAEVYVNAFNSD
+976 VTAGNYVALYNTDF
-991 KKANGV
+991 G
-997 KHTLAD
+997 KHTLTGD
-1003 DAEKT
+1003 NSKT
-1008 FTMTYVNGAWTGP
+1008 LTLKYVEGRWVVNDP
-1021 TNPAVTFEVKCEE
+1021 VTFPVECEE
-1034 ELVPVHL
+1034 ELFPVHL

-1051 AYKDVALESQP
+1051 AYKDIPLESQP

-1074 ADYYTGNYEFYGW
+1074 ADYYTGNYKFYGW

-1183 GQNGDVTGQTVNGWT
+1183 GQSGDVTGQTVNGWT

-1203 WEKNTYTVTYTDGV
+1203 WEKNIYTVTYTDGVNGEAFADQVYNVPFEDATPAFDGTPARAGYKFLGWEPTVAETVTENATYVAQWEKLYTVTYTDGV
-1217 DGEAFADQAYTA
+1217 DEKVFKDDVHSDLEKDT
-1229 KYEDATPAFE
+1229 KTPAFSG

-1284 GRGVAVVCDNQNVKH
+1284 GRGVAVVCDNQNVNH
-1299 GAKAYKVTLGE
+1299 GEKKYKPTLGE
-1310 YTASNVMGTAADGY
+1310 YTVSDVMGTAADGY
-1324 TCTVTVRAA
+1324 TCTVTVKAA
-1333 KFIEKYSSDMSDAV
+1333 KFIEKYNSDMGDAV

-1409 VKHGGKDY
+1409 VNHWGKDY

-1466 QAEKTVELKWDG
+1466 QAEKTVELKWNG
-1478 EKWVAKTELPITFHV
+1478 EKWVVKTELPITFHV

-1509 INAKVDCTTT
+1509 INAKVDCTAT
-1519 TAHNGKSYTLIEDTY
+1519 TAHNDKSYTLIEGTY

-1621 VVYNDIPYGT
+1621 VVYKDIPYGT
-1631 NTPAFGTKDPTRK
+1631 STPAFGTKDPTRE
-1644 GYKFLGWEPVVADTV
+1644 GYKFVGWEPEVAETV
-1659 TENAT
+1659 TKDVT
-1664 YVAQWEK
+1664 YTAKWEK

-1677 TDGAKGKAFEDQ
+1677 TDGVKGKAFKDQ
-1689 VFTDL
+1689 VYSDL
-1694 ESGTK
+1694 EAGTD
-1699 TPEFNGTPTRK
+1699 TPKFDGKPTRK
-1710 GYKFLGW
+1710 GYTFTGW
-1717 EPVVADTVTENVTY
+1717 SPKVTDTVTKDVTY
-1731 TAPVGRTLHRYL
+1731 VAQWKSVKNGKDNIPKTGDSEIVMVL
-1743 HRRREGQGV
+1743 
-1752 QGSGLQRS
+1752 GSVLLFSFCGAAAVSVYDRKRKHF

>member
-42 WTGTRRRPIPPAQEQ
+42 WTRARRRPTPPAQEQ

-62 PPAPEEPKTFT
+62 PPAPEDPKTFT
-73 VTYTDGVGGAVFDN
+73 VTYTDGANGAVFPN
-87 EVHSNLPSG
+87 QVSNLPAG
-96 TATPAFSGSLAREGY
+96 TATPAFSGTLARDGY

-131 AKWEEGKTGPR
+131 AQWEAVKK
-142 RVTLPTIPGPDVD
+142 RVTVPTIPEPDVNP
-155 LAALDTGHKI
+155 AALNTGHKI
-165 DVRFTVLYVGDE
+165 DVTFTVLYVGDE
-177 FNIGYNYGSSEKTKF
+177 FRIGYNYGSSEKTKF
-192 VCQYKTNHSDT
+192 VCQYSSNHSDT

-214 IKAAASRA
+214 IKAAAGRA
-222 SVNSGYQI
+222 TVNSGYTI

-289 ADSWSTTDASIRYH
+289 ADSWSTTDAAIRYH

-324 KDGADTIYAGGA
+324 NDGSDTIYTGGMTCA
-336 LCSVSQQ
+336 VSQY

-356 TLYAVWEEAV
+356 TLYAVWEEDAPAKPTAPDNDTVKALLGENAV
-366 PSKPEWSDIRRE
+366 QIICTNAQIGHGSKTFGLIDGTFTVYQSNNRCEVVINSLSPYVNEFNAAVSVPAGTHITDNSMAGQNRTKINLVWSDG
-378 MQKVSVHVTCINP
+378 KWTAADAPAKYHVLCSLQPVEPTTPGEGDLENI
-391 DVNHTEKTYSYKESN
+391 EKLVRIVCDRNIHDAKEYGV
-406 DDTIGSVQDSAGSY
+406 IAGSCEFGGIDMTGDVP
-420 TCTVTVHLGRYRLQ
+420 TCPVTIRAAKYV
-434 YNQDFNREHEF
+434 E
-445 ASSLTADVVLQ
+445 A
-456 YNGTGWVIASALPLE
+456 YNGTIGVEHTI
-471 LKLTCGSAPTPNP
+471 T
-484 PGSDV
+484 
-489 LNSLK
+489 
-494 VLVKCDSK
+494 
-502 TYHFEKPYKMDDGD
+502 GD
-516 YRLEKVDDN
+516 TERLL
-525 TYTVIVLADKYVEKY
+525 ILA
-540 NAVYPG
+540 
-546 HTLFDNNTKTI
+546 
-557 KLVYRY
+557 
-563 GAWTVVGSN
+563 W
-572 GVTFNVSCEQKYT
+572 
-585 VTYTDGVDGE
+585 
-595 VIFADQV
+595 
-602 SYKKPGEKTP
+602 
-612 KFRGTPTRTGYKFIG
+612 
-627 WEPAVVGT
+627 
-635 VTANATYTA
+635 
-644 QWVSISDLDPAPELV
+644 
-659 SSLYMNFQCTNE
+659 
-671 NASHDHRSEMIAIGY
+671 
-686 GIGAGGVIVTDAAG
+686 
-700 NPVYNKDGN
+700 
-709 ITAVITFYQDSGFLN
+709 
-724 EYNKRTG
+724 
-731 VAHRYADYE
+731 
-740 PKTKSVDGVLIGEV
+740 
-754 FHMYKKDYPVVF
+754 
-766 DVVCG
+766 
-771 SLYTVTYKD
+771 
-780 GTNGTVFADDVH
+780 
-792 SNLNANAAT
+792 
-801 PAFVGGTP
+801 
-809 TRPGYVFTGWNPAVA
+809 
-824 ATVTGNATYTA
+824 
-835 VWEKDANGNG
+835 DANNNVWR
-845 KPDKDEEKYTVTY
+845 PM
-858 TDGVENEEIFADETY
+858 TD
-873 SDLLSGTAT
+873 T
-882 PAFNGTP
+882 P
-889 TRKGYAF
+889 
-896 TGWNPAVAATVT
+896 V
-908 GNATYAAVWEEA
+908 
-920 APPKPDKPTPPTDEI
+920 
-935 GGATVAVKCITGH
+935 
-948 GDLSWKID
+948 
-956 SSTFTVGEVTGDDT
+956 TFTVVCPPAKPGAEDLAKLEAPVEVACTTKPETHAAARFSLIEGTYDIGDVSGNETD
-970 TGYTCT
+970 GYTCDIIIT
-976 VTVQAEVYVNAFNSD
+976 ADEYVTKYNTDF
-991 KKANGV
+991 G
-997 KHTLAD
+997 KHTLAGD
-1003 DAEKT
+1003 NTKPLT
-1008 FTMTYVNGAWTGP
+1008 LKYVEGRWVVNDP
-1021 TNPAVTFEVKCEE
+1021 VTFAVECEE
-1034 ELVPVHL
+1034 ELFPVHL
-1041 VIYRNGDTSK
+1041 VIYRNGNTK
-1051 AYKDVALESQP
+1051 TAYKDVALEGQP

-1087 YDDGAWNNYKANPAN
+1087 YDDGLFNIYKSDPAN

-1135 ALRDFQND
+1135 AWRDFQND

-1151 YSTTALFGS
+1151 YSTTAPFGS
-1160 TLPTADAP
+1160 PLPTADAP

-1217 DGEAFADQAYTA
+1217 NGEAFTDQAYTA
-1229 KYEDATPAFE
+1229 KYEDATPAFVGTPARAGYKFLGWE
-1239 GTPTRKGFVFDG
+1239 PTVAETVTENATYVAQWEKLYTVTYTDGVGEKAFKDDVHSDLEKDTPTPAFSGGTPTRKGFVFDG

-1310 YTASNVMGTAADGY
+1310 YTVSDVMGTAADGY
-1324 TCTVTVRAA
+1324 TCTVTVKAT
-1333 KFIEKYSSDMSDAV
+1333 KFIEKYSSDMGDAV

-1409 VKHGGKDY
+1409 VNHWGKDY

-1466 QAEKTVELKWDG
+1466 QAEKAVELKWNG

-1519 TAHNGKSYTLIEDTY
+1519 TAHNGKSYTLIEGTY
-1534 NVSDPERKGTA
+1534 DVSDPERKGTA

-1621 VVYNDIPYGT
+1621 VVYKDIPYGT
-1631 NTPAFGTKDPTRK
+1631 STPAFGTKDPTRE
-1644 GYKFLGWEPVVADTV
+1644 GYKFVGWEPEVAETV
-1659 TENAT
+1659 TKNVT
-1664 YVAQWEK
+1664 YTAKWEK

-1677 TDGAKGKAFEDQ
+1677 TDGAKGKAFKDQ
-1689 VFTDL
+1689 VYKDL
-1694 ESGTK
+1694 ESGTD
-1699 TPEFNGTPTRK
+1699 TPKFDGKPTRK
-1710 GYKFLGW
+1710 GYTFTGW
-1717 EPVVADTVTENVTY
+1717 SPKVTDTVTKDVTY
-1731 TAPVGRTLHRYL
+1731 VAQWKSVKNGKDNIPKTGDSEIVMVL
-1743 HRRREGQGV
+1743 
-1752 QGSGLQRS
+1752 GSVLLFSFCGAAAVSVYDRKRKHF

>member
-1 MVCAE
+1 MTA
-6 FSVCFWH
+6 
-13 CSWSSHFCPR
+13 
-23 LRWQRIRR
+23 
-31 GLTKPS
+31 
-37 PRPSQ
+37 
-42 WTGTRRRPIPPAQEQ
+42 
-57 PKNEN
+57 N
-62 PPAPEEPKTFT
+62 
-73 VTYTDGVGGAVFDN
+73 VTY
-87 EVHSNLPSG
+87 
-96 TATPAFSGSLAREGY
+96 
-111 TFAGWNPAVAETVT
+111 VAQ
-125 ADVTYA
+125 
-131 AKWEEGKTGPR
+131 WEAGKTSAR
-142 RVTLPTIPGPDVD
+142 RVPLPTIPKPDPAPAD
-155 LAALDTGHKI
+155 LNTGHKI

-289 ADSWSTTDASIRYH
+289 ADSWSTTDAAIRYH

-324 KDGADTIYAGGA
+324 NDGSDTIYTGGMTCA
-336 LCSVSQQ
+336 VSQY

-356 TLYAVWEEAV
+356 TLYAVWEEA
-366 PSKPEWSDIRRE
+366 
-378 MQKVSVHVTCINP
+378 T
-391 DVNHTEKTYSYKESN
+391 
-406 DDTIGSVQDSAGSY
+406 
-420 TCTVTVHLGRYRLQ
+420 
-434 YNQDFNREHEF
+434 
-445 ASSLTADVVLQ
+445 
-456 YNGTGWVIASALPLE
+456 
-471 LKLTCGSAPTPNP
+471 
-484 PGSDV
+484 
-489 LNSLK
+489 
-494 VLVKCDSK
+494 
-502 TYHFEKPYKMDDGD
+502 
-516 YRLEKVDDN
+516 
-525 TYTVIVLADKYVEKY
+525 
-540 NAVYPG
+540 
-546 HTLFDNNTKTI
+546 
-557 KLVYRY
+557 
-563 GAWTVVGSN
+563 
-572 GVTFNVSCEQKYT
+572 
-585 VTYTDGVDGE
+585 
-595 VIFADQV
+595 
-602 SYKKPGEKTP
+602 
-612 KFRGTPTRTGYKFIG
+612 
-627 WEPAVVGT
+627 
-635 VTANATYTA
+635 
-644 QWVSISDLDPAPELV
+644 
-659 SSLYMNFQCTNE
+659 
-671 NASHDHRSEMIAIGY
+671 
-686 GIGAGGVIVTDAAG
+686 
-700 NPVYNKDGN
+700 
-709 ITAVITFYQDSGFLN
+709 
-724 EYNKRTG
+724 
-731 VAHRYADYE
+731 
-740 PKTKSVDGVLIGEV
+740 
-754 FHMYKKDYPVVF
+754 
-766 DVVCG
+766 
-771 SLYTVTYKD
+771 
-780 GTNGTVFADDVH
+780 
-792 SNLNANAAT
+792 
-801 PAFVGGTP
+801 
-809 TRPGYVFTGWNPAVA
+809 
-824 ATVTGNATYTA
+824 
-835 VWEKDANGNG
+835 
-845 KPDKDEEKYTVTY
+845 
-858 TDGVENEEIFADETY
+858 
-873 SDLLSGTAT
+873 
-882 PAFNGTP
+882 
-889 TRKGYAF
+889 
-896 TGWNPAVAATVT
+896 
-908 GNATYAAVWEEA
+908 
-920 APPKPDKPTPPTDEI
+920 PPKPDKPTAPGE
-935 GGATVAVKCITGH
+935 
-948 GDLSWKID
+948 GDLSGLIGNI
-956 SSTFTVGEVTGDDT
+956 TVNCTNGKAAHELKAKGYTLISGSYTTNEVAGDAENGYTYTVTINSQKYVEQFDADTGATHDPKDASATVTLKYTDNGWTVTSGTPVVFNVACVTEIVPPAKPGAEDLAKLEAPVEVACT
-970 TGYTCT
+970 TKPETHNAARFPLIEGTYNIGDVSGNETDGYTCDIIIT
-976 VTVQAEVYVNAFNSD
+976 ADEYVTKYNTDF
-991 KKANGV
+991 G
-997 KHTLAD
+997 KHTLTGD
-1003 DAEKT
+1003 NTKPLT
-1008 FTMTYVNGAWTGP
+1008 LKYVEGRWVVNDP
-1021 TNPAVTFEVKCEE
+1021 VTFPVECEE
-1034 ELVPVHL
+1034 ELFPVHL

-1087 YDDGAWNNYKANPAN
+1087 YDDGLFNIYKSDPAN

-1120 MVYDKYQVVYFQSEE
+1120 MVYDKFQVVYFQSEE
-1135 ALRDFQND
+1135 AWRDYQND

-1217 DGEAFADQAYTA
+1217 NGEAFANQAYTA

-1239 GTPTRKGFVFDG
+1239 GTPARAGYKFLGWEPTVAETVTENATYVAQWEKLYTVTYTDGVGGKAFKDDVHSDLEKDTPTPAFSGGTPTRKGFVFDG
-1251 WNPEVAETVTED
+1251 WTPEVAETVTED

-1284 GRGVAVVCDNQNVKH
+1284 GRGVAVVCDNQNVNH
-1299 GAKAYKVTLGE
+1299 GEKKYKPTLGE
-1310 YTASNVMGTAADGY
+1310 YTVSNVMGTAADGY

-1333 KFIEKYSSDMSDAV
+1333 KFIEKYGSDMSDAV

-1409 VKHGGKDY
+1409 VNHWGKDY

-1519 TAHNGKSYTLIEDTY
+1519 TAHNDKSYTLIEGTY
-1534 NVSDPERKGTA
+1534 NVSNPERKGTV

-1615 EEVFAD
+1615 EEVFED
-1621 VVYNDIPYGT
+1621 VVYKDIPYGT
-1631 NTPAFGTKDPTRK
+1631 STPAFGTKDPTRK
-1644 GYKFLGWEPVVADTV
+1644 GYKFVGWEPEVAETV
-1659 TENAT
+1659 TKNVT
-1664 YVAQWEK
+1664 YTAKWEK

-1677 TDGAKGKAFEDQ
+1677 TDGVKGKAFKDQ
-1689 VFTDL
+1689 VYKDL
-1694 ESGTK
+1694 ESGTD
-1699 TPEFNGTPTRK
+1699 TPKFDGKPTRK
-1710 GYKFLGW
+1710 GYTFTGW
-1717 EPVVADTVTENVTY
+1717 SPKVTDTVTKDVTY
-1731 TAPVGRTLHRYL
+1731 VAQWKSVKNGKDNIPKTGDSEIVMVL
-1743 HRRREGQGV
+1743 
-1752 QGSGLQRS
+1752 GSVLLFSFCGAAAVSVYDRKRKHF